1 MSDSY
6 SVAATLSAKD
16 QGFTSTLKAGIGA
29 LDSLTAKAEKSGSVF
44 KSMLGANVIGSG
56 ITKGL
61 SLVSTGVRSLA
72 SDLDES
78 SKAWQVFQ
86 GNMEQLQM
94 PTKDIQAAKK
104 DMQQFAV
111 QTIYS
116 ASDMASTYSQ
126 LAAVGIKNTGQLV
139 KGFGG
144 LAAASAEPT
153 QAMKTLSQQATQ
165 MAAKPM
171 VQWQDFKL
179 MLEQTPA
186 GVAAVAKTMGMS
198 TKDMV
203 KNVQDGKIATQDF
216 FDAVSKTGTNA
227 NFTKMATQFKTVG
240 QAIDG
245 LKEGLSN
252 KLQPIFD
259 KVSQKGIA
267 FVTNLSDAINKID
280 FEKIANKAMAFVGK
294 IGKGFSQIW
303 SGFKDSG
310 AIASLSTAF
319 SAIGAAINN
328 IKAALSGGTGE
339 GLKNLGTSLGGITSK
354 AAGIIEAV
362 ANAIAKMSPGQIN
375 QVVGALK
382 AAATAMLAFKAGSIA
397 FQKGLAVYNGAAKA
411 VTAIKSLTAA
421 LKGLSAVKGGKGA
434 SAVADI
440 PTAPATSKLSGW
452 AGIAKSMGVIIAIG
466 ASMKLVAS
474 AFKDMSSVRVSWG
487 QLGKN
492 LAQMGVF
499 LLAAGVSMGVIGG
512 AIQLFPPIAAALAIG
527 AGVFV
532 GLAGT
537 MALVGK
543 GLASFAKS
551 SATAIKAVN
560 GIKFDKNFATK
571 LVEILGAMSG
581 LSAVGG
587 FTGLLSGIAAPF
599 AVLGSISFSAIA
611 STITKVAKF
620 ATDLSSMEIPSGAS
634 IKPKLKQIQD
644 IATSLTSFKMGKVGN
659 IGAVFSTAFASLS
672 TGNIIGTFKKVSDF
686 VQQLDSMPSINAAVL
701 QSKFK
706 MLSDVKDALNKSAGG
721 SSTGGNNFDAAVSSW
736 FGKLDTGNVIGTF
749 KKVSDFVQ
757 QVNNMPSIDASDLQS
772 KFKML
777 SDVKNAL
784 NNAAQGSSTGGN
796 NIDASF
802 NSFFGKLDTSNIIS
816 SFQKITDFVKKL
828 SSMDAIDS
836 SGLDSKFTQ
845 IKNVLN
851 KIRDFASEKFDN
863 AFLDSL
869 KSFFGKLDTSNLVS
883 SFTKVAD
890 LTKKIATLPNLNDK
904 ALDAKFKSIKSV
916 FDKLKNFKIDAPSD
930 NLSTSMQA
938 VEKIVN
944 PLTQISKKFQSLN
957 GVVVNSTNIIATMSA
972 IKSIIDFLPKL
983 NFTTPKGF
991 DASIAN
997 IVKPIS
1003 SLTSVAKKLQEFSGL
1018 VVNSVNV
1025 ISTMNAIKSIIDGLS
1040 TTFIKPIPQGIETTL
1055 KSIDGPISSITSSAK
1070 KLQELSGIVVNSV
1083 NVIATINAINSIV
1096 SSLSTTF
1103 IAPLSGSI
1111 GANLKNMLE
1120 PISNLMT
1127 LAKKLQEMNGIV
1139 VSSVNVIATINAI
1152 KSIVNSFSSTFA
1164 APLPGNIG
1172 ANVKAII
1179 EPISSLMAVANKL
1192 QELSGVVV
1200 NSTAVI
1206 ATMNA
1211 IMSIVSDGA
1220 WITIQSVIAN
1230 WGGMQAALQTGIS
1243 AVNSIKSLVAAMNG
1257 IPAVSTDIQANVAN
1271 IQAGLDK
1278 LSGLN
1283 FSADIA
1289 GKAAQFAA
1297 AVNNLLAS
1305 LKSMGSNFAPAGNE
1319 WASQITQG
1327 FVAGISSSTGK
1338 ATSAVQSMISSV
1350 RNSAASSAGQFQSV
1364 GAMIGAGLAAGMYSA
1379 LGQVRAAADALVSEA
1394 NRAAQAK
1401 AKIHSPSRL
1410 FRDEVGW
1417 YIGAGVAV
1425 GITKSTA
1432 NVVGATKQLTNKTLN
1447 AATSMLP
1454 KLQTVSTKMMDAVTP
1469 DLSSL
1474 SNFAQ
1479 DSRANFE
1486 SKLNANYSYN
1496 QPIYVTAEVTSNLD
1510 GKKVGY
1516 GSAQYVK
1523 EKNDATETRQKR
1535 IGGNI

>member
-6 SVAATLSAKD
+6 SLAATLSAKD

-61 SLVSTGVRSLA
+61 SVVSTGVRSLV

-203 KNVQDGKIATQDF
+203 KNVQDGKISTQDF

-397 FQKGLAVYNGAAKA
+397 FQKGLAVYNGAVKA

-421 LKGLSAVKGGKGA
+421 LKGLSAVKGVKGA

-474 AFKDMSSVRVSWG
+474 AFKDMSTVRVSWG

-571 LVEILGAMSG
+571 LVEILGAMTG
-581 LSAVGG
+581 LAEIGG
-587 FTGLLSGIAAPF
+587 FTGVLGTIAAPF
-599 AVLGSISFSAIA
+599 AVLGSIGFSAIT

-620 ATDLSSMEIPSGAS
+620 ASDLNGMEIPSGKS
-634 IKPKLKQIQD
+634 IKPKLKQIQE

-686 VQQLDSMPSINAAVL
+686 VKQISEMPEINTSDLDTKFNA
-701 QSKFK
+701 
-706 MLSDVKDALNKSAGG
+706 LSTFRDSLNKAMKG
-721 SSTGGNNFDAAVSSW
+721 SSTGGNSV
-736 FGKLDTGNVIGTF
+736 
-749 KKVSDFVQ
+749 
-757 QVNNMPSIDASDLQS
+757 
-772 KFKML
+772 
-777 SDVKNAL
+777 
-784 NNAAQGSSTGGN
+784 
-796 NIDASF
+796 DASF
-802 NSFFGKLDTSNIIS
+802 NSFFQKLDTGNIIS
-816 SFQKITDFVKKL
+816 SFQKVTDFVKKL
-828 SSMDAIDS
+828 SSMDTIDAAD
-836 SGLDSKFTQ
+836 LDSKFTQ

-851 KIRDFASEKFDN
+851 EIRDFASEKFDN
-863 AFLDSL
+863 SLWDSL

-890 LTKKIATLPNLNDK
+890 LTKKISALPELGEK
-904 ALDAKFKSIKSV
+904 ALDGKFKSIKSV
-916 FDKLKNFKIDAPSD
+916 FDKLKNFKIEAPSD

-972 IKSIIDFLPKL
+972 IKSVIDFLPKL

-991 DASIAN
+991 DASITN

-1003 SLTSVAKKLQEFSGL
+1003 SLTSVAKKLQELSGL

-1025 ISTMNAIKSIIDGLS
+1025 IGTMNAIKSIIDGLS
-1040 TTFIKPIPQGIETTL
+1040 TTFVKPIPQGIETTL
-1055 KSIDGPISSITSSAK
+1055 KSINGPISSITSSAK

-1083 NVIATINAINSIV
+1083 NVIATINAI
-1096 SSLSTTF
+1096 
-1103 IAPLSGSI
+1103 
-1111 GANLKNMLE
+1111 
-1120 PISNLMT
+1120 
-1127 LAKKLQEMNGIV
+1127 
-1139 VSSVNVIATINAI
+1139 

-1172 ANVKAII
+1172 TNVKAII

-1230 WGGMQAALQTGIS
+1230 WGGMQAALQNGIS
-1243 AVNSIKSLVAAMNG
+1243 AVNSIKNLVAAMNG

-1319 WASQITQG
+1319 WALQITQG

-1364 GAMIGAGLAAGMYSA
+1364 GAMIGAGLATGMYSA

-1432 NVVGATKQLTNKTLN
+1432 NVVGATKQLTNKTLD

>member
-6 SVAATLSAKD
+6 SLAATLSAKD

-61 SLVSTGVRSLA
+61 SVVSTGVRSLV

-186 GVAAVAKTMGMS
+186 GLAAVAKTMGRDAKQLV
-198 TKDMV
+198 KD
-203 KNVQDGKIATQDF
+203 VQDGKIATQDF
-216 FDAVSKTGTNA
+216 FDAVAKTGTNE
-227 NFTKMATQFKTVG
+227 NFSKMARQFKTVG

-252 KLQPIFD
+252 KLQPIFNR
-259 KVSQKGIA
+259 VSQKGIA
-267 FVTNLSDAINKID
+267 LVTQLSDAIDKID

-382 AAATAMLAFKAGSIA
+382 AAATAMLAFKVGSIA

-421 LKGLSAVKGGKGA
+421 LKGLSAVKGVKGA

-474 AFKDMSSVRVSWG
+474 AFKDMSTVRVSWG

-571 LVEILGAMSG
+571 LVEILGAMTG
-581 LSAVGG
+581 LAEIGG
-587 FTGLLSGIAAPF
+587 FTGVLGTIAAPF
-599 AVLGSISFSAIA
+599 AVLGSIGFSAIT

-620 ATDLSSMEIPSGAS
+620 ASDLNGMEIPSGKS
-634 IKPKLKQIQD
+634 IKPKLKQIQE

-686 VQQLDSMPSINAAVL
+686 VKQISEMPEINTSDLDTKFNA
-701 QSKFK
+701 
-706 MLSDVKDALNKSAGG
+706 LSTFRDSLNKAMKG
-721 SSTGGNNFDAAVSSW
+721 SSTGGNSV
-736 FGKLDTGNVIGTF
+736 
-749 KKVSDFVQ
+749 
-757 QVNNMPSIDASDLQS
+757 
-772 KFKML
+772 
-777 SDVKNAL
+777 
-784 NNAAQGSSTGGN
+784 
-796 NIDASF
+796 DASF
-802 NSFFGKLDTSNIIS
+802 NSFFQKLDTGNIIS
-816 SFQKITDFVKKL
+816 SFQKVTDFVKKL
-828 SSMDAIDS
+828 SSMDTIDAAD
-836 SGLDSKFTQ
+836 LDSKFTQ

-851 KIRDFASEKFDN
+851 EIRDFASEKFDN
-863 AFLDSL
+863 SLWDSL

-890 LTKKIATLPNLNDK
+890 LTKKISALPELGEK
-904 ALDAKFKSIKSV
+904 ALDGKFKSIKSV
-916 FDKLKNFKIDAPSD
+916 FDKLKNFKIEAPSD

-972 IKSIIDFLPKL
+972 IKSVIDFLPKL

-991 DASIAN
+991 DASITN

-1003 SLTSVAKKLQEFSGL
+1003 SLTSVAKKLQELSGL

-1025 ISTMNAIKSIIDGLS
+1025 IGTMNAIKSIIDGLS
-1040 TTFIKPIPQGIETTL
+1040 TNFVKPIPQGIETTL
-1055 KSIDGPISSITSSAK
+1055 KSINGPISSITSSAK
-1070 KLQELSGIVVNSV
+1070 KLQELSGLVVNSV
-1083 NVIATINAINSIV
+1083 NVIATITAINDIIK
-1096 SSLSTTF
+1096 SLSTTF
-1103 IAPLSGSI
+1103 VAPLSGSI
-1111 GANLKNMLE
+1111 GTNLKNMIE
-1120 PISNLMT
+1120 PISNLMA
-1127 LAKKLQEMNGIV
+1127 LAKKLQEMNGV
-1139 VSSVNVIATINAI
+1139 VVNSINVIATITAI
-1152 KSIVNSFSSTFA
+1152 NDIVKSLSTTFA
-1164 APLPGNIG
+1164 TALAESIG
-1172 ANVKAII
+1172 ANVKSII
-1179 EPISSLMAVANKL
+1179 EPISSLMAVAKKL
-1192 QELSGVVV
+1192 QELSGLTV

-1206 ATMNA
+1206 ATMTA
-1211 IMSIVSDGA
+1211 INDIVSNSA
-1220 WITIQSVIAN
+1220 WITIKSMISN
-1230 WGGMQAALQTGIS
+1230 LSGMEDELQTGTN
-1243 AVNSIKSLVAAMNG
+1243 AVNSLKTLVNAMNSL
-1257 IPAVSTDIQANVAN
+1257 PAVSTEIQANVAN

-1297 AVNNLLAS
+1297 AVNTLIGS
-1305 LKSMGSNFAPAGNE
+1305 LKGMGGNFAPVGNE
-1319 WASQITQG
+1319 WASKITQG
-1327 FVAGISSSTGK
+1327 FTAGISASTGT
-1338 ATSAVQSMISSV
+1338 ATAAVQSMISAV
-1350 RNSAASSAGQFQSV
+1350 RNSAAASAGQFQSV

-1432 NVVGATKQLTNKTLN
+1432 NVVGATKQLTNKTLD

-1496 QPIYVTAEVTSNLD
+1496 QPIYVTAEVTSNMD

>member
-6 SVAATLSAKD
+6 SLAATLSAKD

-44 KSMLGANVIGSG
+44 KSVLGANVIGSG

-61 SLVSTGVRSLA
+61 SLVSTGVRSLV

-171 VQWQDFKL
+171 VQWMDFKL

-310 AIASLSTAF
+310 VIASLSTAF

-411 VTAIKSLTAA
+411 VATIKTLTSA
-421 LKGLSAVKGGKGA
+421 LKGLSAVRGGAGA

-440 PTAPATSKLSGW
+440 PAAPAVSKLSGW

-466 ASMKLVAS
+466 ASMKLVVS

-571 LVEILGAMSG
+571 LVEILGAMTG
-581 LSAVGG
+581 LAEIGG
-587 FTGLLSGIAAPF
+587 FTGVLGTIAAPF
-599 AVLGSISFSAIA
+599 AVLGSIGFSAIT

-620 ATDLSSMEIPSGAS
+620 ASDLNGMEIPTGAS

-644 IATSLTSFKMGKVGN
+644 IATSLTSFKMDKVGN
-659 IGAVFSTAFASLS
+659 IGAVFSSAFSSLT
-672 TGNIIGTFKKVSDF
+672 TGNIIGTFNKVSDF
-686 VQQLDSMPSINAAVL
+686 VQQLDSMPSIDASVL

-706 MLSDVKDALNKSAGG
+706 MLADVKDALNKAAVG

-736 FGKLDTGNVIGTF
+736 FGKMDTGNVIGTF

-777 SDVKNAL
+777 SDVKNTL

-796 NIDASF
+796 NFDASF
-802 NSFFGKLDTSNIIS
+802 SSFFGKLDTSNIIT
-816 SFQKITDFVKKL
+816 SFQKVTDFVKKL
-828 SSMDAIDS
+828 SSMDTIDS
-836 SGLDSKFTQ
+836 SALDSKFTQ
-845 IKNVLN
+845 IKSVLN

-863 AFLDSL
+863 SFLDSL

-890 LTKKIATLPNLNDK
+890 LTKKIATLPDLNDK
-904 ALDAKFKSIKSV
+904 ALDKKFKSIKSV
-916 FDKLKNFKIDAPSD
+916 FDKLKDFKIEAPSD

-972 IKSIIDFLPKL
+972 IKSVIDFLPKL
-983 NFTTPKGF
+983 NFNTPKGF
-991 DASIAN
+991 DTSIAN
-997 IVKPIS
+997 LVKPIS
-1003 SLTSVAKKLQEFSGL
+1003 SLTSVAKKLQELSGL

-1025 ISTMNAIKSIIDGLS
+1025 INTMNAIHSIVESLS
-1040 TTFIKPIPQGIETTL
+1040 TAFVTPIPQGIETTL
-1055 KSIDGPISSITSSAK
+1055 KSINGPISSITASAK
-1070 KLQELSGIVVNSV
+1070 KLQELSGVVVNSV
-1083 NVIATINAINSIV
+1083 NVIATITAINDIV
-1096 SSLSTTF
+1096 KSLSTTF
-1103 IAPLSGSI
+1103 AT
-1111 GANLKNMLE
+1111 A
-1120 PISNLMT
+1120 
-1127 LAKKLQEMNGIV
+1127 LAE
-1139 VSSVNVIATINAI
+1139 S
-1152 KSIVNSFSSTFA
+1152 
-1164 APLPGNIG
+1164 IG
-1172 ANVKAII
+1172 ANVKSII
-1179 EPISSLMAVANKL
+1179 EPISSLMAVAKKL
-1192 QELSGVVV
+1192 QELSGLTV

-1206 ATMNA
+1206 ATMTA
-1211 IMSIVSDGA
+1211 INDIVSNSA
-1220 WITIQSVIAN
+1220 WITIKSMISN
-1230 WGGMQAALQTGIS
+1230 LSGMEDELQTGTN
-1243 AVNSIKSLVAAMNG
+1243 AVNSLKTLVNAMNS
-1257 IPAVSTDIQANVAN
+1257 IPAVSTEIQANVAN

-1297 AVNNLLAS
+1297 AVNGLIGS
-1305 LKSMGSNFAPAGNE
+1305 LKGMGGNFAPVGNE
-1319 WASQITQG
+1319 WASKIAQG
-1327 FVAGISSSTGK
+1327 FTAGISASTGT
-1338 ATSAVQSMISSV
+1338 ATAAVQGMISAVRS
-1350 RNSAASSAGQFQSV
+1350 SAAASAGQFQAV
-1364 GAMIGAGLAAGMYSA
+1364 GAMIGAGLATGMYSA

-1432 NVVGATKQLTNKTLN
+1432 NVVGATKQLTDKTLN

-1496 QPIYVTAEVTSNLD
+1496 QPIYVTAEVTSNMD

>member
-1 MSDSY
+1 
-6 SVAATLSAKD
+6 
-16 QGFTSTLKAGIGA
+16 
-29 LDSLTAKAEKSGSVF
+29 
-44 KSMLGANVIGSG
+44 
-56 ITKGL
+56 
-61 SLVSTGVRSLA
+61 
-72 SDLDES
+72 
-78 SKAWQVFQ
+78 
-86 GNMEQLQM
+86 
-94 PTKDIQAAKK
+94 
-104 DMQQFAV
+104 
-111 QTIYS
+111 
-116 ASDMASTYSQ
+116 
-126 LAAVGIKNTGQLV
+126 
-139 KGFGG
+139 
-144 LAAASAEPT
+144 
-153 QAMKTLSQQATQ
+153 
-165 MAAKPM
+165 
-171 VQWQDFKL
+171 
-179 MLEQTPA
+179 
-186 GVAAVAKTMGMS
+186 
-198 TKDMV
+198 
-203 KNVQDGKIATQDF
+203 
-216 FDAVSKTGTNA
+216 
-227 NFTKMATQFKTVG
+227 MATQFKTVG

-421 LKGLSAVKGGKGA
+421 LKGLSAVKGVKGA

-474 AFKDMSSVRVSWG
+474 AFKDMSTVRVSWG

-571 LVEILGAMSG
+571 LVEILGAMTG
-581 LSAVGG
+581 LAEIGG
-587 FTGLLSGIAAPF
+587 FTGVLGTIAAPF
-599 AVLGSISFSAIA
+599 AVLGSIGFSAIT

-620 ATDLSSMEIPSGAS
+620 ASDLNGMEIPSGKS
-634 IKPKLKQIQD
+634 IKPKLKQIQE

-686 VQQLDSMPSINAAVL
+686 VKQISEMPEINTSDLDTKFNA
-701 QSKFK
+701 
-706 MLSDVKDALNKSAGG
+706 LSTFRDSLNKAMKG
-721 SSTGGNNFDAAVSSW
+721 SSTGGNSV
-736 FGKLDTGNVIGTF
+736 
-749 KKVSDFVQ
+749 
-757 QVNNMPSIDASDLQS
+757 
-772 KFKML
+772 
-777 SDVKNAL
+777 
-784 NNAAQGSSTGGN
+784 
-796 NIDASF
+796 DASF
-802 NSFFGKLDTSNIIS
+802 NSFFQKLDTGNIIS
-816 SFQKITDFVKKL
+816 SFQKVTDFVKKL
-828 SSMDAIDS
+828 SSMDTIDAAD
-836 SGLDSKFTQ
+836 LDSKFTQ

-851 KIRDFASEKFDN
+851 EIRDFASEKFDN
-863 AFLDSL
+863 SLWDSL

-890 LTKKIATLPNLNDK
+890 LTKKISALPELGEK
-904 ALDAKFKSIKSV
+904 ALDGKFKSIKSV
-916 FDKLKNFKIDAPSD
+916 FDKLKNFKIEAPSD

-972 IKSIIDFLPKL
+972 IKSVIDFLPKL

-1055 KSIDGPISSITSSAK
+1055 KSINGPISSITSSAK

-1103 IAPLSGSI
+1103 VAPLSGSI
-1111 GANLKNMLE
+1111 GANLKNMIE
-1120 PISNLMT
+1120 PISSLMA
-1127 LAKKLQEMNGIV
+1127 LAKKLQEMNGV
-1139 VSSVNVIATINAI
+1139 VVNSVNVIATINAI
-1152 KSIVNSFSSTFA
+1152 KSIVYSFSSTFA

-1230 WGGMQAALQTGIS
+1230 WGGMQAALQNGIS
-1243 AVNSIKSLVAAMNG
+1243 AVNSIKNLVAAMNG

-1319 WASQITQG
+1319 WALQITQG

-1364 GAMIGAGLAAGMYSA
+1364 GAMIGAGLATGMYSA

>member
-6 SVAATLSAKD
+6 SLAATLSAKD

-61 SLVSTGVRSLA
+61 SVVSTGVRSLV

-397 FQKGLAVYNGAAKA
+397 FQKGLVVYNGAAKA

-474 AFKDMSSVRVSWG
+474 AFKDMSTVRVSWG

-560 GIKFDKNFATK
+560 GIKFDKNFASK
-571 LVEILGAMSG
+571 LVEILGAMTG
-581 LSAVGG
+581 LAEIGG
-587 FTGLLSGIAAPF
+587 FTGVLGTIAAPF
-599 AVLGSISFSAIA
+599 AVLGSIGFSAIT

-620 ATDLSSMEIPSGAS
+620 ASDLNGMEIPSGKS

-659 IGAVFSTAFASLS
+659 IGAVFNTAFASLS

-828 SSMDAIDS
+828 SAMDAIDS

-863 AFLDSL
+863 SFLDSL

-916 FDKLKNFKIDAPSD
+916 FDKLKNFKIEAPSD

-972 IKSIIDFLPKL
+972 IKSVIDFLPKL

-991 DASIAN
+991 DTSIAD

-1003 SLTSVAKKLQEFSGL
+1003 SLTTVAKKLQELSGL

-1025 ISTMNAIKSIIDGLS
+1025 INTMNAIHSIIESLS
-1040 TTFIKPIPQGIETTL
+1040 TAFVTPIPQGIETTL
-1055 KSIDGPISSITSSAK
+1055 KSINGPISSITSSAK
-1070 KLQELSGIVVNSV
+1070 KLQELSGLVVNSV
-1083 NVIATINAINSIV
+1083 NVIATITAINDIIK
-1096 SSLSTTF
+1096 SLSTTF
-1103 IAPLSGSI
+1103 AT
-1111 GANLKNMLE
+1111 
-1120 PISNLMT
+1120 T
-1127 LAKKLQEMNGIV
+1127 LAE
-1139 VSSVNVIATINAI
+1139 S
-1152 KSIVNSFSSTFA
+1152 
-1164 APLPGNIG
+1164 IG
-1172 ANVKAII
+1172 ANVKSII
-1179 EPISSLMAVANKL
+1179 EPISSLMAVAKKL
-1192 QELSGVVV
+1192 QELSGLTV

-1206 ATMNA
+1206 ATMTA
-1211 IMSIVSDGA
+1211 INDIVSNSA
-1220 WITIQSVIAN
+1220 WITIKSMISN
-1230 WGGMQAALQTGIS
+1230 LSGMEDELQTGTN
-1243 AVNSIKSLVAAMNG
+1243 AVNSLKTLVNAMNS
-1257 IPAVSTDIQANVAN
+1257 IPAVSAEIQANVAN

-1297 AVNNLLAS
+1297 AVNTLIGS
-1305 LKSMGSNFAPAGNE
+1305 LKGMGGNFAPVGNE
-1319 WASQITQG
+1319 WASKIAQG
-1327 FVAGISSSTGK
+1327 FTAGISASTGT
-1338 ATSAVQSMISSV
+1338 ATAAVQSMISAV
-1350 RNSAASSAGQFQSV
+1350 RNSAAASAGQFQSV

>member
-6 SVAATLSAKD
+6 SVSATLSAKD
-16 QGFTSTLKAGIGA
+16 QGFTSTLKAGIGT
-29 LDSLTAKAEKSGSVF
+29 LDLLTAKAAKSGSVF
-44 KSMLGANVIGSG
+44 KSVLGANVIGSG

-61 SLVSTGVRSLA
+61 SLVSTGVRSLV

-86 GNMEQLQM
+86 GNMEQLKM

-294 IGKGFSQIW
+294 IGKGFAQIW

-310 AIASLSTAF
+310 AITSLSTAF

-611 STITKVAKF
+611 STITKIAKF
-620 ATDLSSMEIPSGAS
+620 ASDLSSMDIPSGAS

-721 SSTGGNNFDAAVSSW
+721 SSTGGNNFDA
-736 FGKLDTGNVIGTF
+736 
-749 KKVSDFVQ
+749 
-757 QVNNMPSIDASDLQS
+757 
-772 KFKML
+772 
-777 SDVKNAL
+777 
-784 NNAAQGSSTGGN
+784 
-796 NIDASF
+796 SF

-828 SSMDAIDS
+828 SAMDAIDS
-836 SGLDSKFTQ
+836 SDLDSKFTQ

-863 AFLDSL
+863 SFLDSL

-890 LTKKIATLPNLNDK
+890 LTKKIATLPDLNDK

-916 FDKLKNFKIDAPSD
+916 FDKLKNFKIEAPSD

-972 IKSIIDFLPKL
+972 IKSVIDFLPKL

-991 DASIAN
+991 DTSIAD

-1003 SLTSVAKKLQEFSGL
+1003 SLTSVAKKLQELSGL

-1025 ISTMNAIKSIIDGLS
+1025 INTMNAIHTIVESLS
-1040 TTFIKPIPQGIETTL
+1040 TSFATPIPQGIETTL
-1055 KSIDGPISSITSSAK
+1055 KSINGPISSIASSAK
-1070 KLQELSGIVVNSV
+1070 KLQELSGIVVN
-1083 NVIATINAINSIV
+1083 
-1096 SSLSTTF
+1096 
-1103 IAPLSGSI
+1103 
-1111 GANLKNMLE
+1111 
-1120 PISNLMT
+1120 
-1127 LAKKLQEMNGIV
+1127 
-1139 VSSVNVIATINAI
+1139 SVNVIATINAI

-1243 AVNSIKSLVAAMNG
+1243 AVNSIKNLVAAMNG

-1364 GAMIGAGLAAGMYSA
+1364 GAMIGAGLATGMYSA

-1496 QPIYVTAEVTSNLD
+1496 QPIYITAEVTSNLD

>member
-6 SVAATLSAKD
+6 SLAATLSAKD

-61 SLVSTGVRSLA
+61 SLVSTGVRSLV

-421 LKGLSAVKGGKGA
+421 LKGLSAVKGVKGA

-474 AFKDMSSVRVSWG
+474 AFKDMSTVRVSWG

-571 LVEILGAMSG
+571 LVEILGAMTG
-581 LSAVGG
+581 LAEIGG
-587 FTGLLSGIAAPF
+587 FTGVLGTIAAPF
-599 AVLGSISFSAIA
+599 AVLGNIGFSAIT

-620 ATDLSSMEIPSGAS
+620 ASDLNGMEIPTSKS
-634 IKPKLKQIQD
+634 IKPKLKQIQE

-686 VQQLDSMPSINAAVL
+686 VKQISEMPEINTSDLDTKFNA
-701 QSKFK
+701 
-706 MLSDVKDALNKSAGG
+706 LSTFRDSLNKAMKG
-721 SSTGGNNFDAAVSSW
+721 SSTGGNSV
-736 FGKLDTGNVIGTF
+736 
-749 KKVSDFVQ
+749 
-757 QVNNMPSIDASDLQS
+757 
-772 KFKML
+772 
-777 SDVKNAL
+777 
-784 NNAAQGSSTGGN
+784 
-796 NIDASF
+796 DASF
-802 NSFFGKLDTSNIIS
+802 NSFFQKLDTGNIIS
-816 SFQKITDFVKKL
+816 SFQKVTDFVKKL
-828 SSMDAIDS
+828 SSMDTIDAAD
-836 SGLDSKFTQ
+836 LDSKFTQ

-851 KIRDFASEKFDN
+851 EIRDFASEKFDN
-863 AFLDSL
+863 SLWDSL

-890 LTKKIATLPNLNDK
+890 LTKKISALPELGEK
-904 ALDAKFKSIKSV
+904 ALDGKFKSIKSV
-916 FDKLKNFKIDAPSD
+916 FDKLKNFKIEAPSD

-972 IKSIIDFLPKL
+972 IKSVIDFLPKL

-991 DASIAN
+991 DASITN

-1003 SLTSVAKKLQEFSGL
+1003 SLTSVAKKLQELSGL

-1025 ISTMNAIKSIIDGLS
+1025 IGTMNAIKSIIDGLS
-1040 TTFIKPIPQGIETTL
+1040 TTFVKPIPQGIETTL
-1055 KSIDGPISSITSSAK
+1055 KSINGPISSITSSAK

-1103 IAPLSGSI
+1103 VAPLSGSI
-1111 GANLKNMLE
+1111 GTNLKNMIE
-1120 PISNLMT
+1120 PISNLMA
-1127 LAKKLQEMNGIV
+1127 LAKKLQEMNGV
-1139 VSSVNVIATINAI
+1139 VVNSVNVIATINAI

-1172 ANVKAII
+1172 TNVKAII
-1179 EPISSLMAVANKL
+1179 EPISSLTSVANKL

-1220 WITIQSVIAN
+1220 WVTIQSVIAN
-1230 WGGMQAALQTGIS
+1230 WGGMQSALQTGIS
-1243 AVNSIKSLVAAMNG
+1243 AVNSIKNLVAAMNG
-1257 IPAVSTDIQANVAN
+1257 IPAVSTDIQGNVTN

-1297 AVNNLLAS
+1297 AVNNLLSS

-1432 NVVGATKQLTNKTLN
+1432 NVVGATKQLTNKTLD

>member
-1 MSDSY
+1 MGKTVS
-6 SVAATLSAKD
+6 ATLKLFDSFSGTLDKVNGTMSKTAAKM
-16 QGFTSTLKAGIGA
+16 TSFREQVEKPIG
-29 LDSLTAKAEKSGSVF
+29 GGGGMF
-44 KSMLGANVIGSG
+44 KSLLGAQLVGGAIS
-56 ITKGL
+56 KGL
-61 SLVSTGVRSLA
+61 GVAQNAIGGLMG
-72 SDLDES
+72 DLDES
-78 SKAWQVFQ
+78 SKAWQTFQ
-86 GNMEQLQM
+86 GNMEQLEM
-94 PTKDIQAAKK
+94 PTDKIADAKK
-104 DMQQFAV
+104 DMQDYAT

-126 LAAVGIKNTGQLV
+126 LAAVGIKSTGSLV

-144 LAAASAEPT
+144 LAAASTDPT

-165 MAAKPM
+165 MAAKPK

-186 GVAAVAKTMGMS
+186 GIAAVAKTMGKS
-198 TKDMV
+198 TSQLVKD
-203 KNVQDGKIATQDF
+203 VQDGTIKTQEF
-216 FDAVSKTGTNA
+216 FDAVSKTGTNKQ
-227 NFTKMATQFKTVG
+227 FSKMATEFKTVG

-245 LKEGLSN
+245 LKENLVNGLQKAYDSAS
-252 KLQPIFD
+252 K
-259 KVSQKGIA
+259 KGIA
-267 FVTNLSDAINKID
+267 FVSKLSDMVGKVDFTKIFD
-280 FEKIANKAMAFVGK
+280 KAMAFVGK

-474 AFKDMSSVRVSWG
+474 AFKDMSTVRVSWG

-620 ATDLSSMEIPSGAS
+620 ATDLSSMDIPSGAS

-672 TGNIIGTFKKVSDF
+672 
-686 VQQLDSMPSINAAVL
+686 
-701 QSKFK
+701 
-706 MLSDVKDALNKSAGG
+706 
-721 SSTGGNNFDAAVSSW
+721 
-736 FGKLDTGNVIGTF
+736 TGNVIGTF

-816 SFQKITDFVKKL
+816 SFQKITDFIKKL
-828 SSMDAIDS
+828 SAMDAIDS

-863 AFLDSL
+863 SFLDSL

-890 LTKKIATLPNLNDK
+890 LTKKIATLPNLNDE

-916 FDKLKNFKIDAPSD
+916 FDKLKNFKIEAPSD

-972 IKSIIDFLPKL
+972 IKSVIDFLPKL
-983 NFTTPKGF
+983 NLTTPKGF

-1083 NVIATINAINSIV
+1083 NVIATINAI
-1096 SSLSTTF
+1096 
-1103 IAPLSGSI
+1103 
-1111 GANLKNMLE
+1111 
-1120 PISNLMT
+1120 
-1127 LAKKLQEMNGIV
+1127 
-1139 VSSVNVIATINAI
+1139 

-1230 WGGMQAALQTGIS
+1230 WGGMQAALQNGTN
-1243 AVNSIKSLVAAMNG
+1243 AVNSLKTLVNAMNS
-1257 IPAVSTDIQANVAN
+1257 IPAVSTEIQANVAN

-1278 LSGLN
+1278 LSSLN
-1283 FSADIA
+1283 FSADIS

-1297 AVNNLLAS
+1297 AVNTLIGS
-1305 LKSMGSNFAPAGNE
+1305 LKGMGGNFAPVGNE
-1319 WASQITQG
+1319 WASKIAQG
-1327 FVAGISSSTGK
+1327 FTAGMSTFSVSLLSVVASLAILSALITSFTSTASSAFDSFASKVQASMTK
-1338 ATSAVQSMISSV
+1338 VVSAVQTGMAQAVAAVNSQSGALQSAGVNFVQGFINGITSQIGAAASAAASMAK
-1350 RNSAASSAGQFQSV
+1350 AASSA
-1364 GAMIGAGLAAGMYSA
+1364 
-1379 LGQVRAAADALVSEA
+1379 
-1394 NRAAQAK
+1394 AK
-1401 AKIHSPSRL
+1401 SNLDIHSPSRVM
-1410 FRDEVGW
+1410 RDQVGK
-1417 YIGAGVAV
+1417 YFTLGFAKGITDHTPAAQQASTDMSNAAVSSSGAGDLVSAASTGGTAETGGRSVSIQIGAGAFQIALPDGSQQSMQNLVAAFEQYFV
-1425 GITKSTA
+1425 ELENGS
-1432 NVVGATKQLTNKTLN
+1432 
-1447 AATSMLP
+1447 
-1454 KLQTVSTKMMDAVTP
+1454 LQYP
-1469 DLSSL
+1469 
-1474 SNFAQ
+1474 
-1479 DSRANFE
+1479 
-1486 SKLNANYSYN
+1486 
-1496 QPIYVTAEVTSNLD
+1496 
-1510 GKKVGY
+1510 
-1516 GSAQYVK
+1516 
-1523 EKNDATETRQKR
+1523 
-1535 IGGNI
+1535 

>member
-6 SVAATLSAKD
+6 SLAATLSAKD

-44 KSMLGANVIGSG
+44 KSVLGANVIGSG

-512 AIQLFPPIAAALAIG
+512 SIQLFPPIAAALAIG

-620 ATDLSSMEIPSGAS
+620 ATDLSSMDIPSGAS

-659 IGAVFSTAFASLS
+659 IGAVFSTVFASLS

-686 VQQLDSMPSINAAVL
+686 VQQLDSMPSINAA
-701 QSKFK
+701 
-706 MLSDVKDALNKSAGG
+706 
-721 SSTGGNNFDAAVSSW
+721 
-736 FGKLDTGNVIGTF
+736 
-749 KKVSDFVQ
+749 
-757 QVNNMPSIDASDLQS
+757 DLQS

-828 SSMDAIDS
+828 SAMDAIDS

-863 AFLDSL
+863 SFLDSL

-916 FDKLKNFKIDAPSD
+916 FDKLKNFKIEAPSD

-972 IKSIIDFLPKL
+972 IKSVIDFLPKL

-1103 IAPLSGSI
+1103 VAPLSGSI

-1139 VSSVNVIATINAI
+1139 VNSVNVIATINAI

-1243 AVNSIKSLVAAMNG
+1243 AVNSIKNLVAAMNG

-1297 AVNNLLAS
+1297 AVNNLLTS

-1364 GAMIGAGLAAGMYSA
+1364 GAMIGAGLATGMYSA

>member
-6 SVAATLSAKD
+6 SLAATLSAKD

-61 SLVSTGVRSLA
+61 SVVSTGVRSLV

-86 GNMEQLQM
+86 GNMEQLKM

-186 GVAAVAKTMGMS
+186 GLAAVAKTMGRDAKQLV
-198 TKDMV
+198 KD
-203 KNVQDGKIATQDF
+203 VQDGKIATQDF
-216 FDAVSKTGTNA
+216 FDAVAKTGTNE
-227 NFTKMATQFKTVG
+227 NFSKMARQFKTVG

-252 KLQPIFD
+252 KLQPIFNR
-259 KVSQKGIA
+259 VSQKGIA
-267 FVTNLSDAINKID
+267 LVTQLSDAIDKID

-421 LKGLSAVKGGKGA
+421 LKGLSAVKGVKGA

-452 AGIAKSMGVIIAIG
+452 VGIAKSMGVIIAIG

-474 AFKDMSSVRVSWG
+474 AFKDMSTVRVSWG

-543 GLASFAKS
+543 GLASFTKS

-571 LVEILGAMSG
+571 LVEILGAMTG
-581 LSAVGG
+581 LAEIGG
-587 FTGLLSGIAAPF
+587 FTGVLGTIAAPF
-599 AVLGSISFSAIA
+599 AVLGSIGFSAIT

-620 ATDLSSMEIPSGAS
+620 ATDLSSMDIPSGAS

-686 VQQLDSMPSINAAVL
+686 VKQISEMPEINTSDLDTKFNA
-701 QSKFK
+701 
-706 MLSDVKDALNKSAGG
+706 LSTFRDSLNKAMKG
-721 SSTGGNNFDAAVSSW
+721 SSTGGNSV
-736 FGKLDTGNVIGTF
+736 
-749 KKVSDFVQ
+749 
-757 QVNNMPSIDASDLQS
+757 
-772 KFKML
+772 
-777 SDVKNAL
+777 
-784 NNAAQGSSTGGN
+784 
-796 NIDASF
+796 DASF
-802 NSFFGKLDTSNIIS
+802 NSFFQKLDTGNIIS
-816 SFQKITDFVKKL
+816 SFQKVTDFVKKL
-828 SSMDAIDS
+828 SSMDTIDAAD
-836 SGLDSKFTQ
+836 LDSKFTQ

-863 AFLDSL
+863 SLWDSL

-890 LTKKIATLPNLNDK
+890 LTKKISALPELGEK
-904 ALDAKFKSIKSV
+904 ALDGKFKSIKSV
-916 FDKLKNFKIDAPSD
+916 FDKLKNFKIEAPSD

-972 IKSIIDFLPKL
+972 IKSVIDFLPKL

-991 DASIAN
+991 DASITN

-1003 SLTSVAKKLQEFSGL
+1003 SLTSVAKKLQELSGL

-1025 ISTMNAIKSIIDGLS
+1025 IGTMNAIKSIIDGLS
-1040 TTFIKPIPQGIETTL
+1040 TTFVKPIPQGIETTL
-1055 KSIDGPISSITSSAK
+1055 KSINGPISSITSSAK

-1103 IAPLSGSI
+1103 VAPLSGSI
-1111 GANLKNMLE
+1111 GTNLKNMIE
-1120 PISNLMT
+1120 PISNLMA
-1127 LAKKLQEMNGIV
+1127 LAKKLQEMNGV
-1139 VSSVNVIATINAI
+1139 VVNSVNVIATINAI
-1152 KSIVNSFSSTFA
+1152 KSIVDSFSSTFA

-1172 ANVKAII
+1172 TNVKAII

-1230 WGGMQAALQTGIS
+1230 WGGMQAALQNGIS
-1243 AVNSIKSLVAAMNG
+1243 AVNSIKNLVAAMNG

-1297 AVNNLLAS
+1297 AVNGLIGS
-1305 LKSMGSNFAPAGNE
+1305 LKGMGGNFAPVGNE
-1319 WASQITQG
+1319 WASKITQG
-1327 FVAGISSSTGK
+1327 FTAGISASTGT
-1338 ATSAVQSMISSV
+1338 ATAAVQSMISAV
-1350 RNSAASSAGQFQSV
+1350 RNSAAASAGQFQSV

>member
-6 SVAATLSAKD
+6 SLAATLSAKD

-61 SLVSTGVRSLA
+61 SVVSTGVRSLV

-421 LKGLSAVKGGKGA
+421 LKGLSAVKGVKGA

-474 AFKDMSSVRVSWG
+474 AFKDMSTVRVSWG

-560 GIKFDKNFATK
+560 GIKFDKNFASK
-571 LVEILGAMSG
+571 LVEILGAMTG
-581 LSAVGG
+581 LAEIGG
-587 FTGLLSGIAAPF
+587 FTGVLGTIAAPF
-599 AVLGSISFSAIA
+599 AVLGNIGFSAIT

-620 ATDLSSMEIPSGAS
+620 ASDLNGMEIPTSKS
-634 IKPKLKQIQD
+634 IKPKLKQIQE

-686 VQQLDSMPSINAAVL
+686 VKQISEMPEINTSDLDTKFNA
-701 QSKFK
+701 
-706 MLSDVKDALNKSAGG
+706 LSTFRDSLNKAMKG
-721 SSTGGNNFDAAVSSW
+721 SSTGGNSV
-736 FGKLDTGNVIGTF
+736 
-749 KKVSDFVQ
+749 
-757 QVNNMPSIDASDLQS
+757 
-772 KFKML
+772 
-777 SDVKNAL
+777 
-784 NNAAQGSSTGGN
+784 
-796 NIDASF
+796 DASF
-802 NSFFGKLDTSNIIS
+802 NSFFQKLDTGNIIS
-816 SFQKITDFVKKL
+816 SFQKVTDFVKKL
-828 SSMDAIDS
+828 SSMDTIDAAD
-836 SGLDSKFTQ
+836 LDSKFTQ

-851 KIRDFASEKFDN
+851 EIRDFASEKFDN
-863 AFLDSL
+863 SLWDSL

-890 LTKKIATLPNLNDK
+890 LTKKISALPELGEK
-904 ALDAKFKSIKSV
+904 ALDGKFKSIKSV
-916 FDKLKNFKIDAPSD
+916 FDKLKNFKIEAPSD

-972 IKSIIDFLPKL
+972 IKSVIDFLPKL

-991 DASIAN
+991 DASITN

-1003 SLTSVAKKLQEFSGL
+1003 SLTSVAKKLQELSGL

-1025 ISTMNAIKSIIDGLS
+1025 IGTMNTIKSIIDGLS
-1040 TTFIKPIPQGIETTL
+1040 TTFVKPIPQGIETTL
-1055 KSIDGPISSITSSAK
+1055 KSINGPISSITSSAK

-1103 IAPLSGSI
+1103 VAPLSGSI
-1111 GANLKNMLE
+1111 GTNLKNMIE
-1120 PISNLMT
+1120 PISNLMA
-1127 LAKKLQEMNGIV
+1127 LAKKLQEMNGV
-1139 VSSVNVIATINAI
+1139 VVNSVNVIATINAI

-1172 ANVKAII
+1172 TNVKAII

-1230 WGGMQAALQTGIS
+1230 WGGMQAALQNGIS
-1243 AVNSIKSLVAAMNG
+1243 AVNSIKNLVAAMNG

-1297 AVNNLLAS
+1297 AVNGLIGS
-1305 LKSMGSNFAPAGNE
+1305 LKGMGGNFAPVGNE
-1319 WASQITQG
+1319 WASKIAQG
-1327 FVAGISSSTGK
+1327 FTAGISASTGT
-1338 ATSAVQSMISSV
+1338 ATAAVQSMISAV
-1350 RNSAASSAGQFQSV
+1350 RNSAAASAGQFQSV

>member
-6 SVAATLSAKD
+6 SVSATLSAKD
-16 QGFTSTLKAGIGA
+16 QGFTSTLKAGIGT
-29 LDSLTAKAEKSGSVF
+29 LDLLTAKAAKSGSVF
-44 KSMLGANVIGSG
+44 KSVLGANVIGSG

-61 SLVSTGVRSLA
+61 SLVSTGVRSLV

-86 GNMEQLQM
+86 GNMEQLKM

-294 IGKGFSQIW
+294 IGKGFAQIW

-310 AIASLSTAF
+310 AITSLSTAF

-611 STITKVAKF
+611 STITKIAKF
-620 ATDLSSMEIPSGAS
+620 ASDLSSMDIPSGAS

-644 IATSLTSFKMGKVGN
+644 IATSLTSLKMGKVGN

-721 SSTGGNNFDAAVSSW
+721 SSTGGNNFDA
-736 FGKLDTGNVIGTF
+736 
-749 KKVSDFVQ
+749 
-757 QVNNMPSIDASDLQS
+757 
-772 KFKML
+772 
-777 SDVKNAL
+777 
-784 NNAAQGSSTGGN
+784 
-796 NIDASF
+796 SF

-828 SSMDAIDS
+828 SAMDAIDS
-836 SGLDSKFTQ
+836 SDLDSKFTQ

-863 AFLDSL
+863 SFLDSL

-890 LTKKIATLPNLNDK
+890 LTKKIATLPDLNDK

-916 FDKLKNFKIDAPSD
+916 FDKLKNFKIEAPSD

-972 IKSIIDFLPKL
+972 IKSVIDFLPKL

-991 DASIAN
+991 DTSIAD

-1003 SLTSVAKKLQEFSGL
+1003 SLTSVAKKLQELSGL

-1025 ISTMNAIKSIIDGLS
+1025 INTMNAIHTIVESLS
-1040 TTFIKPIPQGIETTL
+1040 TSFATPIPQGIETTL
-1055 KSIDGPISSITSSAK
+1055 KSINGPISSIASSAK
-1070 KLQELSGIVVNSV
+1070 KLQELSGIVVN
-1083 NVIATINAINSIV
+1083 
-1096 SSLSTTF
+1096 
-1103 IAPLSGSI
+1103 
-1111 GANLKNMLE
+1111 
-1120 PISNLMT
+1120 
-1127 LAKKLQEMNGIV
+1127 
-1139 VSSVNVIATINAI
+1139 SVNVIATINAI

-1243 AVNSIKSLVAAMNG
+1243 AVNSIKNLVAAMNG

-1364 GAMIGAGLAAGMYSA
+1364 GAMIGAGLATGMYSA

-1496 QPIYVTAEVTSNLD
+1496 QPIYITAEVTSNLD

>member
-6 SVAATLSAKD
+6 SLAATLSAKD

-61 SLVSTGVRSLA
+61 SVVSTGVRSLV

-186 GVAAVAKTMGMS
+186 GLAAVAKTMGRDAKQLV
-198 TKDMV
+198 KD
-203 KNVQDGKIATQDF
+203 VQDGKIATQDF
-216 FDAVSKTGTNA
+216 FDAVAKTGTNE
-227 NFTKMATQFKTVG
+227 NFSKMARQFKTVG

-421 LKGLSAVKGGKGA
+421 LKGLSAVKGGKKA

-474 AFKDMSSVRVSWG
+474 AFKDMSTVRVSWG

-571 LVEILGAMSG
+571 LVEILGAMTG
-581 LSAVGG
+581 LAEIGG
-587 FTGLLSGIAAPF
+587 FTGVLGTIAAPF
-599 AVLGSISFSAIA
+599 AVLGSIGFSAIT

-620 ATDLSSMEIPSGAS
+620 ASDLNGMEIPSGKS
-634 IKPKLKQIQD
+634 IKPKLKQIQE

-686 VQQLDSMPSINAAVL
+686 VKQISEMPEINTSDLDTKFNA
-701 QSKFK
+701 
-706 MLSDVKDALNKSAGG
+706 LSTFRDSLNKAMKG
-721 SSTGGNNFDAAVSSW
+721 SSTGGNSV
-736 FGKLDTGNVIGTF
+736 
-749 KKVSDFVQ
+749 
-757 QVNNMPSIDASDLQS
+757 
-772 KFKML
+772 
-777 SDVKNAL
+777 
-784 NNAAQGSSTGGN
+784 
-796 NIDASF
+796 DASF
-802 NSFFGKLDTSNIIS
+802 NSFFQKLDTGNIIS
-816 SFQKITDFVKKL
+816 SFQKVTDFVKKL
-828 SSMDAIDS
+828 SSMDTIDAAD
-836 SGLDSKFTQ
+836 LDSKFTQ

-851 KIRDFASEKFDN
+851 EIRDFASQKFDN
-863 AFLDSL
+863 SLWDSL

-890 LTKKIATLPNLNDK
+890 LTKKISALPELGEK
-904 ALDAKFKSIKSV
+904 ALDGKFKSIKSV
-916 FDKLKNFKIDAPSD
+916 FDKLKNFKIEAPSD

-972 IKSIIDFLPKL
+972 IKSVIHFLPKL

-991 DASIAN
+991 DTSIAD

-1003 SLTSVAKKLQEFSGL
+1003 SLTSVARKLQEFSGL

-1025 ISTMNAIKSIIDGLS
+1025 INTMNAIHSIIESLS
-1040 TTFIKPIPQGIETTL
+1040 TVFVTPIPQGIETTL
-1055 KSIDGPISSITSSAK
+1055 KSINGPISSITSSAK
-1070 KLQELSGIVVNSV
+1070 KLQELSGLVVNSV
-1083 NVIATINAINSIV
+1083 NVIATITAINDIIK
-1096 SSLSTTF
+1096 SLSTTF
-1103 IAPLSGSI
+1103 VAPLSGSI
-1111 GANLKNMLE
+1111 GTNLKNMIE
-1120 PISNLMT
+1120 PISNLMA
-1127 LAKKLQEMNGIV
+1127 LAKKLQEMNGV
-1139 VSSVNVIATINAI
+1139 VVNSINVIATITAI
-1152 KSIVNSFSSTFA
+1152 NDIVKSLSTTFA
-1164 APLPGNIG
+1164 TALAESIG
-1172 ANVKAII
+1172 ANVKSII
-1179 EPISSLMAVANKL
+1179 EPISSLMAVAKKL
-1192 QELSGVVV
+1192 QELSGLTV

-1206 ATMNA
+1206 ATMTA
-1211 IMSIVSDGA
+1211 INDIVSNSA
-1220 WITIQSVIAN
+1220 WITIKSMISN
-1230 WGGMQAALQTGIS
+1230 LSGMEDELQTGTN
-1243 AVNSIKSLVAAMNG
+1243 AVNSLKTLVNAMNSL
-1257 IPAVSTDIQANVAN
+1257 PAVSTEIQANVAN

-1297 AVNNLLAS
+1297 AVNTLIGS
-1305 LKSMGSNFAPAGNE
+1305 LKGMGGNFAPVGNE
-1319 WASQITQG
+1319 WASKIAQG
-1327 FVAGISSSTGK
+1327 FTAGISASTGT
-1338 ATSAVQSMISSV
+1338 ATAAVQSMISAV
-1350 RNSAASSAGQFQSV
+1350 RNSAAASAGQFQSV

-1417 YIGAGVAV
+1417 YIGAGIAV

-1432 NVVGATKQLTNKTLN
+1432 NVVGATKQLTNKTLD

-1454 KLQTVSTKMMDAVTP
+1454 KLQTVSTKMMNAVTP

>member
-6 SVAATLSAKD
+6 SVSATLSAKD

-44 KSMLGANVIGSG
+44 KSVLGANVIGSG

-61 SLVSTGVRSLA
+61 SVVSTGVRSLV

-186 GVAAVAKTMGMS
+186 GLAAVAKTMGRDAKQLV
-198 TKDMV
+198 KD
-203 KNVQDGKIATQDF
+203 VQDGKIATQDF
-216 FDAVSKTGTNA
+216 FDAVAKTGTNE
-227 NFTKMATQFKTVG
+227 NFSKMARQFKTVG

-421 LKGLSAVKGGKGA
+421 LKGLSAVKGGKKA

-474 AFKDMSSVRVSWG
+474 AFKDMSTVRVSWG

-499 LLAAGVSMGVIGG
+499 LVAAGVSMGVIGG

-571 LVEILGAMSG
+571 LVEILGAMTG
-581 LSAVGG
+581 LAEIGG
-587 FTGLLSGIAAPF
+587 FTGVLGTIAAPF
-599 AVLGSISFSAIA
+599 AVLGNIGFSAIT

-620 ATDLSSMEIPSGAS
+620 ASDLNGMEIPSGKS
-634 IKPKLKQIQD
+634 IKPKLKQIQE

-686 VQQLDSMPSINAAVL
+686 VKQISEMPEINTSDLDTKFNA
-701 QSKFK
+701 
-706 MLSDVKDALNKSAGG
+706 LSTFRDSLNKAMKG
-721 SSTGGNNFDAAVSSW
+721 SSTGGNSV
-736 FGKLDTGNVIGTF
+736 
-749 KKVSDFVQ
+749 
-757 QVNNMPSIDASDLQS
+757 
-772 KFKML
+772 
-777 SDVKNAL
+777 
-784 NNAAQGSSTGGN
+784 
-796 NIDASF
+796 DASF
-802 NSFFGKLDTSNIIS
+802 NSFFQKLDTGNIIS
-816 SFQKITDFVKKL
+816 SFQKVTDFVKKL
-828 SSMDAIDS
+828 SSMDTIDAAD
-836 SGLDSKFTQ
+836 LDSKFTQ

-863 AFLDSL
+863 SLWDSL

-890 LTKKIATLPNLNDK
+890 LTKKISALPELGEK
-904 ALDAKFKSIKSV
+904 ALDGKFKSIKSV
-916 FDKLKNFKIDAPSD
+916 FDKLKNFKIEAPSD

-972 IKSIIDFLPKL
+972 IKSVIDFLPKL

-991 DASIAN
+991 DASITN

-1003 SLTSVAKKLQEFSGL
+1003 SLTSVAKKLQELSGL

-1025 ISTMNAIKSIIDGLS
+1025 IGTMNAIKSIIDGLS

-1103 IAPLSGSI
+1103 VAPLSGSI
-1111 GANLKNMLE
+1111 GTNLKNMIE
-1120 PISNLMT
+1120 PISNLMA
-1127 LAKKLQEMNGIV
+1127 LAKKLQEMNGV
-1139 VSSVNVIATINAI
+1139 VVNSVNVIATINAI

-1200 NSTAVI
+1200 NSTAII

-1230 WGGMQAALQTGIS
+1230 WGGMQAALQNGIS
-1243 AVNSIKSLVAAMNG
+1243 AVNSIKNLVAAMNG

-1289 GKAAQFAA
+1289 GKAAQFTA

-1338 ATSAVQSMISSV
+1338 ATSAVQSMISAV
-1350 RNSAASSAGQFQSV
+1350 RNSAAASAGQFQSV

>member
-6 SVAATLSAKD
+6 SLAATLSAKD

-44 KSMLGANVIGSG
+44 KSVLGANVIGSG

-61 SLVSTGVRSLA
+61 SLVSTGVRSLV

-86 GNMEQLQM
+86 GNMEQLKM

-411 VTAIKSLTAA
+411 VTAIKSLTTA

-474 AFKDMSSVRVSWG
+474 AFKDMSTVRVSWG

-571 LVEILGAMSG
+571 LVEILGAMTG
-581 LSAVGG
+581 LAEIGG
-587 FTGLLSGIAAPF
+587 FTGVLGTIAAPF
-599 AVLGSISFSAIA
+599 AVLGNIGFSAIT

-620 ATDLSSMEIPSGAS
+620 ASDLNGMEIPSGKS
-634 IKPKLKQIQD
+634 IKPKLKQIQE

-686 VQQLDSMPSINAAVL
+686 VKQISEMPEINTSDLDTKFNA
-701 QSKFK
+701 
-706 MLSDVKDALNKSAGG
+706 LSTFRDSLNKAMKG
-721 SSTGGNNFDAAVSSW
+721 SSTGGNSV
-736 FGKLDTGNVIGTF
+736 
-749 KKVSDFVQ
+749 
-757 QVNNMPSIDASDLQS
+757 
-772 KFKML
+772 
-777 SDVKNAL
+777 
-784 NNAAQGSSTGGN
+784 
-796 NIDASF
+796 DASF
-802 NSFFGKLDTSNIIS
+802 NSFFQKLDTGNIIS
-816 SFQKITDFVKKL
+816 SFQKVTDFVKKL
-828 SSMDAIDS
+828 SSMDTIDAAD
-836 SGLDSKFTQ
+836 LDSKFTQ

-851 KIRDFASEKFDN
+851 EIRDFASEKFDN
-863 AFLDSL
+863 SLWDSL

-890 LTKKIATLPNLNDK
+890 LTKKISALPELGEK
-904 ALDAKFKSIKSV
+904 ALDGKFKSIKSV
-916 FDKLKNFKIDAPSD
+916 FDKLKNFKIEAPSD

-972 IKSIIDFLPKL
+972 IKSVIDFLPKL

-991 DASIAN
+991 DASITN

-1003 SLTSVAKKLQEFSGL
+1003 SLTSVAKKLQELSGL

-1025 ISTMNAIKSIIDGLS
+1025 IGTMNAIKSIIDGLS
-1040 TTFIKPIPQGIETTL
+1040 TTFVKPIPQGIETTL
-1055 KSIDGPISSITSSAK
+1055 KSINGPISSITSSAK

-1103 IAPLSGSI
+1103 VAPLSGSI
-1111 GANLKNMLE
+1111 GTNLKNMIE
-1120 PISNLMT
+1120 PISNLMA
-1127 LAKKLQEMNGIV
+1127 LAKKLQEMNGV
-1139 VSSVNVIATINAI
+1139 VVNSVNVIATINAI

-1172 ANVKAII
+1172 TNVKAII

-1230 WGGMQAALQTGIS
+1230 WGGMQAALQNGIS
-1243 AVNSIKSLVAAMNG
+1243 AVNSIKNLVAAMNG

-1297 AVNNLLAS
+1297 AVNTLIGS
-1305 LKSMGSNFAPAGNE
+1305 LKGMGGNFAPVGNE
-1319 WASQITQG
+1319 WASKITQG
-1327 FVAGISSSTGK
+1327 FTAGISASTGT
-1338 ATSAVQSMISSV
+1338 ATAAVQSMISAV
-1350 RNSAASSAGQFQSV
+1350 RNSAAASAGQFQSV

>member
-6 SVAATLSAKD
+6 SVSATLSAKD
-16 QGFTSTLKAGIGA
+16 QGFTSTLKAGIGT
-29 LDSLTAKAEKSGSVF
+29 LDLLTAKAAKSGSVF
-44 KSMLGANVIGSG
+44 KSVLGANVIGSG

-61 SLVSTGVRSLA
+61 SLVSTGVRSLV

-86 GNMEQLQM
+86 GNMEQLKM

-294 IGKGFSQIW
+294 IGKGFAQIW

-310 AIASLSTAF
+310 AITSLSTAF

-611 STITKVAKF
+611 STITKIAKF
-620 ATDLSSMEIPSGAS
+620 ASDLSSMDIPSGAS

-721 SSTGGNNFDAAVSSW
+721 SSTGGNNFDA
-736 FGKLDTGNVIGTF
+736 
-749 KKVSDFVQ
+749 
-757 QVNNMPSIDASDLQS
+757 
-772 KFKML
+772 
-777 SDVKNAL
+777 
-784 NNAAQGSSTGGN
+784 
-796 NIDASF
+796 SF

-828 SSMDAIDS
+828 SAMDAIDS
-836 SGLDSKFTQ
+836 SDLDSKFTQ

-863 AFLDSL
+863 SFLDSL

-890 LTKKIATLPNLNDK
+890 LTKKIATLPDLNDK

-916 FDKLKNFKIDAPSD
+916 FDKLKNFKIEAPSD

-972 IKSIIDFLPKL
+972 IKSVIDFLPKL

-991 DASIAN
+991 DTSIAD

-1003 SLTSVAKKLQEFSGL
+1003 SLTSVAKKLQELSGL

-1025 ISTMNAIKSIIDGLS
+1025 INTMNAIHTIVESLS
-1040 TTFIKPIPQGIETTL
+1040 TSFATPIPQGIETTL
-1055 KSIDGPISSITSSAK
+1055 KSINGPISSIASSAK
-1070 KLQELSGIVVNSV
+1070 KLQELSGIVVN
-1083 NVIATINAINSIV
+1083 
-1096 SSLSTTF
+1096 
-1103 IAPLSGSI
+1103 
-1111 GANLKNMLE
+1111 
-1120 PISNLMT
+1120 
-1127 LAKKLQEMNGIV
+1127 
-1139 VSSVNVIATINAI
+1139 SVNVIATINAI

-1243 AVNSIKSLVAAMNG
+1243 AVNSIKNLVAAMNG

-1364 GAMIGAGLAAGMYSA
+1364 GAMIGAGLATGMYSA

-1496 QPIYVTAEVTSNLD
+1496 QPIYITTEVTSNLD

>member
-6 SVAATLSAKD
+6 SLAATLSAKD

-61 SLVSTGVRSLA
+61 SVVSTGVRSLV

-421 LKGLSAVKGGKGA
+421 LKGLSAVKGVKGA

-474 AFKDMSSVRVSWG
+474 AFKDMSTVRVSWG

-571 LVEILGAMSG
+571 LVEILGAMTG
-581 LSAVGG
+581 LAEIGG
-587 FTGLLSGIAAPF
+587 FTGVLGTIAAPF
-599 AVLGSISFSAIA
+599 AVLGNIGFSAIT

-620 ATDLSSMEIPSGAS
+620 ASDLNGMEIPTSKS
-634 IKPKLKQIQD
+634 IKPKLKQIQE

-721 SSTGGNNFDAAVSSW
+721 SSTSGNNFDAAVSSW

-828 SSMDAIDS
+828 SAMDAIDS

-863 AFLDSL
+863 SFLDSL

-916 FDKLKNFKIDAPSD
+916 FDKLKNFKIEAPSD

-972 IKSIIDFLPKL
+972 IKSVIDFLPKL

-991 DASIAN
+991 DTSIAD

-1003 SLTSVAKKLQEFSGL
+1003 SLTTVAKKLQELSGL

-1025 ISTMNAIKSIIDGLS
+1025 INTMNAIHSIVESLS
-1040 TTFIKPIPQGIETTL
+1040 TAFVTPIPQGIETTL
-1055 KSIDGPISSITSSAK
+1055 KSINGPISSITASAK
-1070 KLQELSGIVVNSV
+1070 KLQELSGLVVNSV
-1083 NVIATINAINSIV
+1083 NVIATITAINDIV
-1096 SSLSTTF
+1096 KSLSTTF
-1103 IAPLSGSI
+1103 AT
-1111 GANLKNMLE
+1111 A
-1120 PISNLMT
+1120 
-1127 LAKKLQEMNGIV
+1127 LAE
-1139 VSSVNVIATINAI
+1139 S
-1152 KSIVNSFSSTFA
+1152 
-1164 APLPGNIG
+1164 IG
-1172 ANVKAII
+1172 ANVKSII
-1179 EPISSLMAVANKL
+1179 EPISSLMAVAKKL
-1192 QELSGVVV
+1192 QELSGLTV

-1206 ATMNA
+1206 ATMTA
-1211 IMSIVSDGA
+1211 INDIVSNSA
-1220 WITIQSVIAN
+1220 WITIKSMISN
-1230 WGGMQAALQTGIS
+1230 LSGMEDELQTGTN
-1243 AVNSIKSLVAAMNG
+1243 AVNSLKTLVNAMNSL
-1257 IPAVSTDIQANVAN
+1257 PAVSTEIQANVAN

-1297 AVNNLLAS
+1297 AVNTLIGS
-1305 LKSMGSNFAPAGNE
+1305 LKGMGGNFAPVGNE
-1319 WASQITQG
+1319 WASKIAQG
-1327 FVAGISSSTGK
+1327 FTAGISASTGT
-1338 ATSAVQSMISSV
+1338 ATAAVQSMISAV
-1350 RNSAASSAGQFQSV
+1350 RNSAAASAGQFQSV

>member
-6 SVAATLSAKD
+6 SLAATLSAKD
-16 QGFTSTLKAGIGA
+16 QGFTSTLKAGIGT
-29 LDSLTAKAEKSGSVF
+29 LDSLTAKAAKSGSVF

-61 SLVSTGVRSLA
+61 SVVSTGVRSLV

-186 GVAAVAKTMGMS
+186 GLAAVAKTMGRDAKQLV
-198 TKDMV
+198 KD
-203 KNVQDGKIATQDF
+203 VQDGKIATQDF
-216 FDAVSKTGTNA
+216 FDAVAKTGTNE
-227 NFTKMATQFKTVG
+227 NFSKMARQFKTVG

-252 KLQPIFD
+252 KLQPIFNR
-259 KVSQKGIA
+259 VSQKGIA
-267 FVTNLSDAINKID
+267 LVTQLSDAINKID

-319 SAIGAAINN
+319 SAIGSAINN

-421 LKGLSAVKGGKGA
+421 LKGLSAVKGVKGA

-440 PTAPATSKLSGW
+440 PTAPTTSKLSGW

-466 ASMKLVAS
+466 VSMKLVAS
-474 AFKDMSSVRVSWG
+474 AFKDMSTVRVSWG

-560 GIKFDKNFATK
+560 GIKFDKNFASK
-571 LVEILGAMSG
+571 LVEILGAMTG
-581 LSAVGG
+581 LAEIGG
-587 FTGLLSGIAAPF
+587 FTGVLGTIAAPF
-599 AVLGSISFSAIA
+599 AVLGNIGFSAIT

-620 ATDLSSMEIPSGAS
+620 ASDLNGMEIPTSKS
-634 IKPKLKQIQD
+634 IKPKLKQIQE

-686 VQQLDSMPSINAAVL
+686 VKQISEMPEINTSDLDTKFNA
-701 QSKFK
+701 
-706 MLSDVKDALNKSAGG
+706 LSTFRDSLNKAMKG
-721 SSTGGNNFDAAVSSW
+721 SSTGGNSV
-736 FGKLDTGNVIGTF
+736 
-749 KKVSDFVQ
+749 
-757 QVNNMPSIDASDLQS
+757 
-772 KFKML
+772 
-777 SDVKNAL
+777 
-784 NNAAQGSSTGGN
+784 
-796 NIDASF
+796 DASF
-802 NSFFGKLDTSNIIS
+802 NSFFQKLDTGNIIS
-816 SFQKITDFVKKL
+816 SFQKVTDFVKKL
-828 SSMDAIDS
+828 SSMDTIDAAD
-836 SGLDSKFTQ
+836 LDSKFTQ

-851 KIRDFASEKFDN
+851 EIRDFASEKFDN
-863 AFLDSL
+863 SLWDSL

-890 LTKKIATLPNLNDK
+890 LTKKISALPELGEK
-904 ALDAKFKSIKSV
+904 ALDGKFKSIKSV
-916 FDKLKNFKIDAPSD
+916 FDKLKNFKIEAPSD

-972 IKSIIDFLPKL
+972 IKSVIDFLPKL

-991 DASIAN
+991 DASITN

-1003 SLTSVAKKLQEFSGL
+1003 SLTSVAKKLQELSGL

-1025 ISTMNAIKSIIDGLS
+1025 IGTMNAIKSIIDGLS
-1040 TTFIKPIPQGIETTL
+1040 TTFVKPIPQGIETTL
-1055 KSIDGPISSITSSAK
+1055 KSINGPISSITSSAK

-1103 IAPLSGSI
+1103 VAPLSGSI
-1111 GANLKNMLE
+1111 GTNLKNMIE
-1120 PISNLMT
+1120 PISNLMA
-1127 LAKKLQEMNGIV
+1127 LAKKLQEMNGV
-1139 VSSVNVIATINAI
+1139 VVNSVNVIATINAI

-1172 ANVKAII
+1172 TNVKAII

-1200 NSTAVI
+1200 NSTAII

-1230 WGGMQAALQTGIS
+1230 WGGMQAALQNGIS
-1243 AVNSIKSLVAAMNG
+1243 AVNSIKNLVAAMNG

-1289 GKAAQFAA
+1289 GKAAQFTA

-1319 WASQITQG
+1319 WASQIAQG
-1327 FVAGISSSTGK
+1327 FTAGISASTGT
-1338 ATSAVQSMISSV
+1338 ATAAVQSMISAV
-1350 RNSAASSAGQFQSV
+1350 RNSAAASARQFQSV

-1432 NVVGATKQLTNKTLN
+1432 NVVGATKQLTNKTLD

>member
-6 SVAATLSAKD
+6 SVSATLSAKD

-29 LDSLTAKAEKSGSVF
+29 LDSLTAKAAKSGSVF
-44 KSMLGANVIGSG
+44 KSVLGANVIGSG

-61 SLVSTGVRSLA
+61 SVVSTGVRSLV

-86 GNMEQLQM
+86 GNMEQLKM

-382 AAATAMLAFKAGSIA
+382 AAATAMLAFKVGSIA

-474 AFKDMSSVRVSWG
+474 AFKDMSTVRVSWG

-571 LVEILGAMSG
+571 LVEILGAMTG
-581 LSAVGG
+581 LAEIGG
-587 FTGLLSGIAAPF
+587 FTGVLGTIAAPF
-599 AVLGSISFSAIA
+599 AVLGNIGFSAIT

-620 ATDLSSMEIPSGAS
+620 ASDLNGMEIPTSKS
-634 IKPKLKQIQD
+634 IKPKLKQIQE

-686 VQQLDSMPSINAAVL
+686 VKQISEMPEINTSDLDTKFNA
-701 QSKFK
+701 
-706 MLSDVKDALNKSAGG
+706 LSTFRDSLNKAMKG
-721 SSTGGNNFDAAVSSW
+721 SSTGGNSV
-736 FGKLDTGNVIGTF
+736 
-749 KKVSDFVQ
+749 
-757 QVNNMPSIDASDLQS
+757 
-772 KFKML
+772 
-777 SDVKNAL
+777 
-784 NNAAQGSSTGGN
+784 
-796 NIDASF
+796 DASF
-802 NSFFGKLDTSNIIS
+802 NSFFQKLDTGNIIS
-816 SFQKITDFVKKL
+816 SFQKVTDFVKKL
-828 SSMDAIDS
+828 SSMDTIDAAD
-836 SGLDSKFTQ
+836 LDSKFTQ

-851 KIRDFASEKFDN
+851 EIRDFASEKFDN
-863 AFLDSL
+863 SLWDSL

-890 LTKKIATLPNLNDK
+890 LTKKISALPELGEK
-904 ALDAKFKSIKSV
+904 ALDGKFKSIKSV
-916 FDKLKNFKIDAPSD
+916 FDKLKNFKIEAPSD

-972 IKSIIDFLPKL
+972 IKSVIDFLPKL

-991 DASIAN
+991 DASITN

-1003 SLTSVAKKLQEFSGL
+1003 SLTSVAKKLQELSGL

-1025 ISTMNAIKSIIDGLS
+1025 IGTMNAIKSIIDGLS
-1040 TTFIKPIPQGIETTL
+1040 TTFVKPIPQGIETTL
-1055 KSIDGPISSITSSAK
+1055 KSINGPISSITSSAK

-1103 IAPLSGSI
+1103 VAPLSGSI
-1111 GANLKNMLE
+1111 GTNLKNMIE
-1120 PISNLMT
+1120 PISNLMA
-1127 LAKKLQEMNGIV
+1127 LAKKLQEMNGV
-1139 VSSVNVIATINAI
+1139 VVNSVNVIATINAI

-1172 ANVKAII
+1172 TNVKAII

-1230 WGGMQAALQTGIS
+1230 WGGMQAALQNGIS
-1243 AVNSIKSLVAAMNG
+1243 AVNSIKNLVAAMNG

>member
-1 MSDSY
+1 
-6 SVAATLSAKD
+6 
-16 QGFTSTLKAGIGA
+16 
-29 LDSLTAKAEKSGSVF
+29 
-44 KSMLGANVIGSG
+44 
-56 ITKGL
+56 
-61 SLVSTGVRSLA
+61 
-72 SDLDES
+72 
-78 SKAWQVFQ
+78 
-86 GNMEQLQM
+86 
-94 PTKDIQAAKK
+94 
-104 DMQQFAV
+104 
-111 QTIYS
+111 
-116 ASDMASTYSQ
+116 
-126 LAAVGIKNTGQLV
+126 
-139 KGFGG
+139 
-144 LAAASAEPT
+144 
-153 QAMKTLSQQATQ
+153 
-165 MAAKPM
+165 
-171 VQWQDFKL
+171 
-179 MLEQTPA
+179 
-186 GVAAVAKTMGMS
+186 
-198 TKDMV
+198 
-203 KNVQDGKIATQDF
+203 
-216 FDAVSKTGTNA
+216 
-227 NFTKMATQFKTVG
+227 MATQFKTVG

-421 LKGLSAVKGGKGA
+421 LKGLSAVKGVKGA

-474 AFKDMSSVRVSWG
+474 AFKDMSTVRVSWG

-571 LVEILGAMSG
+571 LVEILGAMTG
-581 LSAVGG
+581 LAEIGG
-587 FTGLLSGIAAPF
+587 FTGVLGTIAAPF
-599 AVLGSISFSAIA
+599 AVLGSIGFSAIT

-620 ATDLSSMEIPSGAS
+620 ASDLNGMEIPSGKS
-634 IKPKLKQIQD
+634 IKPKLKQIQE

-686 VQQLDSMPSINAAVL
+686 VKQISEMPEINTSDLDTKFNA
-701 QSKFK
+701 
-706 MLSDVKDALNKSAGG
+706 LSTFRDSLNKAMKG
-721 SSTGGNNFDAAVSSW
+721 SSTGGNSV
-736 FGKLDTGNVIGTF
+736 
-749 KKVSDFVQ
+749 
-757 QVNNMPSIDASDLQS
+757 
-772 KFKML
+772 
-777 SDVKNAL
+777 
-784 NNAAQGSSTGGN
+784 
-796 NIDASF
+796 DASF
-802 NSFFGKLDTSNIIS
+802 NSFFQKLDTGNIIS
-816 SFQKITDFVKKL
+816 SFQKVTDFVKKL
-828 SSMDAIDS
+828 SSMDTIDAAD
-836 SGLDSKFTQ
+836 LDSKFTQ

-851 KIRDFASEKFDN
+851 EIRDFASEKFDN
-863 AFLDSL
+863 SLWDSL

-890 LTKKIATLPNLNDK
+890 LTKKISALPELGEK
-904 ALDAKFKSIKSV
+904 ALDGKFKSIKSV
-916 FDKLKNFKIDAPSD
+916 FDKLKNFKIEAPSD

-972 IKSIIDFLPKL
+972 IKSVIDFLPKL

-1055 KSIDGPISSITSSAK
+1055 KSINGPISSITSSAK

-1103 IAPLSGSI
+1103 VAPLSGSI
-1111 GANLKNMLE
+1111 GANLKNMIE
-1120 PISNLMT
+1120 PISSLMA
-1127 LAKKLQEMNGIV
+1127 LAKKLQEMNGV
-1139 VSSVNVIATINAI
+1139 VVNSVNVIATINAI
-1152 KSIVNSFSSTFA
+1152 KSIVDSFSSTFA

-1230 WGGMQAALQTGIS
+1230 WGGMQAALQNGIS
-1243 AVNSIKSLVAAMNG
+1243 AVNSIKNLVAAMNG

-1319 WASQITQG
+1319 WALQITQG

-1364 GAMIGAGLAAGMYSA
+1364 GAMIGAGLATGMYSA

>member
-6 SVAATLSAKD
+6 SLAATLSAKD

-44 KSMLGANVIGSG
+44 KSVLGANVIGSG

-61 SLVSTGVRSLA
+61 SVVSTGVRSLV

-186 GVAAVAKTMGMS
+186 GLAAVAKTMGRDAKQLV
-198 TKDMV
+198 KD
-203 KNVQDGKIATQDF
+203 VQDGKIATQDF
-216 FDAVSKTGTNA
+216 FDAVAKTGTNE
-227 NFTKMATQFKTVG
+227 NFSKMARQFKTVG

-252 KLQPIFD
+252 KLQPIFNR
-259 KVSQKGIA
+259 VSQKGIA
-267 FVTNLSDAINKID
+267 LVTQLSDAIDKID

-421 LKGLSAVKGGKGA
+421 LKGLSAVKGVKGA

-474 AFKDMSSVRVSWG
+474 AFKDMSTVRVSWG

-571 LVEILGAMSG
+571 LVEILGAMTG
-581 LSAVGG
+581 LAEIGG
-587 FTGLLSGIAAPF
+587 FTGVLGTIAAPF
-599 AVLGSISFSAIA
+599 AVLGNIGFSAIT

-620 ATDLSSMEIPSGAS
+620 ASDLNGMEIPTSKS
-634 IKPKLKQIQD
+634 IKPKLTQIQE

-686 VQQLDSMPSINAAVL
+686 VKQISEMPEINTSDLDTKFNA
-701 QSKFK
+701 
-706 MLSDVKDALNKSAGG
+706 LSTFRDSLNKAMKG
-721 SSTGGNNFDAAVSSW
+721 SSTGGNSV
-736 FGKLDTGNVIGTF
+736 
-749 KKVSDFVQ
+749 
-757 QVNNMPSIDASDLQS
+757 
-772 KFKML
+772 
-777 SDVKNAL
+777 
-784 NNAAQGSSTGGN
+784 
-796 NIDASF
+796 DASF
-802 NSFFGKLDTSNIIS
+802 NSFFQKLDTGNIIS
-816 SFQKITDFVKKL
+816 SFQKVTDFVKKL
-828 SSMDAIDS
+828 SSMDTIDAAD
-836 SGLDSKFTQ
+836 LDSKFTQ

-851 KIRDFASEKFDN
+851 EIRDFASEKFDN
-863 AFLDSL
+863 SLWDSL

-890 LTKKIATLPNLNDK
+890 LTKKISALPELGEK
-904 ALDAKFKSIKSV
+904 ALDGKFKSIKSV
-916 FDKLKNFKIDAPSD
+916 FDKLKNFKIEAPSD

-972 IKSIIDFLPKL
+972 IKSVIDFLPKL

-991 DASIAN
+991 DTSIAD

-1003 SLTSVAKKLQEFSGL
+1003 SLTSVAKKFQEFSGL

-1040 TTFIKPIPQGIETTL
+1040 TTFIKPIPQGIGTTL

-1103 IAPLSGSI
+1103 VAPLSGSI
-1111 GANLKNMLE
+1111 GTNLKNMIE
-1120 PISNLMT
+1120 PISNLMA
-1127 LAKKLQEMNGIV
+1127 LAKKLQEMNGV
-1139 VSSVNVIATINAI
+1139 VVNSVNVIATINAI

-1172 ANVKAII
+1172 TNVKAII

-1200 NSTAVI
+1200 NSTAII

-1230 WGGMQAALQTGIS
+1230 WGGMQAALQNGIS
-1243 AVNSIKSLVAAMNG
+1243 AVNSIKNLVAAMNG

-1289 GKAAQFAA
+1289 GKAAQFTA

-1364 GAMIGAGLAAGMYSA
+1364 GAMIGAGLATGMYSA

-1417 YIGAGVAV
+1417 YIGAGIAV

-1432 NVVGATKQLTNKTLN
+1432 NVVGATKQLTNKTLD

-1454 KLQTVSTKMMDAVTP
+1454 KLQTVSTKMMNAVTP

-1496 QPIYVTAEVTSNLD
+1496 QPIYVTAEVTSNMD

>member
-6 SVAATLSAKD
+6 SLAAILSAKD

-61 SLVSTGVRSLA
+61 SVVSTGVRSLV

-186 GVAAVAKTMGMS
+186 GLAAVAKTMGRDAKQLV
-198 TKDMV
+198 KD
-203 KNVQDGKIATQDF
+203 VQDGKVATQDF
-216 FDAVSKTGTNA
+216 FDAVSKTGTNE
-227 NFTKMATQFKTVG
+227 NFSKMARQFKTVG

-259 KVSQKGIA
+259 RVSKKGIA
-267 FVTNLSDAINKID
+267 LVTNLSDAIEKID

-474 AFKDMSSVRVSWG
+474 AFKDMSTVRVSWG

-571 LVEILGAMSG
+571 LVEILGAMTG
-581 LSAVGG
+581 LAEIGG
-587 FTGLLSGIAAPF
+587 FTGVLGTIAAPF
-599 AVLGSISFSAIA
+599 AVLGNIGFSAIT

-620 ATDLSSMEIPSGAS
+620 ASDLNGMEIPTSKS
-634 IKPKLKQIQD
+634 IKPKLKQIQE

-686 VQQLDSMPSINAAVL
+686 VKQISEMPEINTSDLDTKFNA
-701 QSKFK
+701 
-706 MLSDVKDALNKSAGG
+706 LSTFRDSLNKAMKG
-721 SSTGGNNFDAAVSSW
+721 SSTGGNSV
-736 FGKLDTGNVIGTF
+736 
-749 KKVSDFVQ
+749 
-757 QVNNMPSIDASDLQS
+757 
-772 KFKML
+772 
-777 SDVKNAL
+777 
-784 NNAAQGSSTGGN
+784 
-796 NIDASF
+796 DASF
-802 NSFFGKLDTSNIIS
+802 NSFFQKLDTGNIIS
-816 SFQKITDFVKKL
+816 SFQKVTDFVKKL
-828 SSMDAIDS
+828 SSMDTIDAAD
-836 SGLDSKFTQ
+836 LDSKFTQ

-851 KIRDFASEKFDN
+851 EIRDFASEKFDN
-863 AFLDSL
+863 SLWDSL

-890 LTKKIATLPNLNDK
+890 LTKKISALPELGEK
-904 ALDAKFKSIKSV
+904 ALDGKFKSIKSV
-916 FDKLKNFKIDAPSD
+916 FDKLKDFKIEAPSD

-972 IKSIIDFLPKL
+972 IKSVIDFLPKL

-1003 SLTSVAKKLQEFSGL
+1003 SLTSVAKKLQELSGL

-1025 ISTMNAIKSIIDGLS
+1025 INTMNAIHSIIESLS
-1040 TTFIKPIPQGIETTL
+1040 TAFVTPIPQGIETTL
-1055 KSIDGPISSITSSAK
+1055 KSINGPISSITASAK

-1103 IAPLSGSI
+1103 SAPLSGSI
-1111 GANLKNMLE
+1111 GTNLKNMVE
-1120 PISNLMT
+1120 PISSLMA
-1127 LAKKLQEMNGIV
+1127 LAKKLQEMNGV
-1139 VSSVNVIATINAI
+1139 VVNSVNVIATINAI
-1152 KSIVNSFSSTFA
+1152 KSIVNSFSSTFS

-1230 WGGMQAALQTGIS
+1230 WGGMQSALQTGIS
-1243 AVNSIKSLVAAMNG
+1243 AVNSIKNLVAAMNG
-1257 IPAVSTDIQANVAN
+1257 IPAVSTDIQGNVAN

-1278 LSGLN
+1278 LSDLN

-1297 AVNNLLAS
+1297 AVNNLLSS

>member
-6 SVAATLSAKD
+6 SLAATLSAKD

-61 SLVSTGVRSLA
+61 SVVSTGVRSLV

-474 AFKDMSSVRVSWG
+474 AFKDMSTVRVSWG

-571 LVEILGAMSG
+571 LVEILGAMTG
-581 LSAVGG
+581 LAEIGG
-587 FTGLLSGIAAPF
+587 FTGVLGTIAAPF
-599 AVLGSISFSAIA
+599 AVLGNIGFSAIT

-620 ATDLSSMEIPSGAS
+620 ASDLNGMEIPTSKS
-634 IKPKLKQIQD
+634 IKPKLKQIQE

-686 VQQLDSMPSINAAVL
+686 VKQISEMPEINTSDLDTKFNA
-701 QSKFK
+701 
-706 MLSDVKDALNKSAGG
+706 LSTFRDSLNKAMKG
-721 SSTGGNNFDAAVSSW
+721 SSTGGNSV
-736 FGKLDTGNVIGTF
+736 
-749 KKVSDFVQ
+749 
-757 QVNNMPSIDASDLQS
+757 
-772 KFKML
+772 
-777 SDVKNAL
+777 
-784 NNAAQGSSTGGN
+784 
-796 NIDASF
+796 DASF
-802 NSFFGKLDTSNIIS
+802 NSFFQKLDTGNIIS
-816 SFQKITDFVKKL
+816 SFQKVTDFVKKL
-828 SSMDAIDS
+828 SSMDTIDAAD
-836 SGLDSKFTQ
+836 LDSKFTQ

-851 KIRDFASEKFDN
+851 EIRDFASEKFDN
-863 AFLDSL
+863 SLWDSL

-890 LTKKIATLPNLNDK
+890 LTKKISALPELGEK
-904 ALDAKFKSIKSV
+904 ALDGKFKSIKSV
-916 FDKLKNFKIDAPSD
+916 FDKLKNFKIEVPSD

-972 IKSIIDFLPKL
+972 IKSVIDFLPKL

-991 DASIAN
+991 DASITN

-1003 SLTSVAKKLQEFSGL
+1003 SLTSVAKKLQELSGL

-1025 ISTMNAIKSIIDGLS
+1025 IGTMNAIKSIIDGLS
-1040 TTFIKPIPQGIETTL
+1040 TTFVKPIPQGIETTL
-1055 KSIDGPISSITSSAK
+1055 KSINGPISSITSSAK

-1103 IAPLSGSI
+1103 VAPLSGSI
-1111 GANLKNMLE
+1111 GTNLKNMIE
-1120 PISNLMT
+1120 PISNLMA
-1127 LAKKLQEMNGIV
+1127 LAKKLQEMNGV
-1139 VSSVNVIATINAI
+1139 VVNSINVIATITAI
-1152 KSIVNSFSSTFA
+1152 NDIVKSLSTTFA
-1164 APLPGNIG
+1164 TALAESIG
-1172 ANVKAII
+1172 ANVKSII
-1179 EPISSLMAVANKL
+1179 EPISSLMAVAKKL
-1192 QELSGVVV
+1192 QELSGLTV

-1206 ATMNA
+1206 ATMTA
-1211 IMSIVSDGA
+1211 INDIVSNSA
-1220 WITIQSVIAN
+1220 WITIKSMISN
-1230 WGGMQAALQTGIS
+1230 LSGMEDELQTGTN
-1243 AVNSIKSLVAAMNG
+1243 AVNSLKTLVNAMNSL
-1257 IPAVSTDIQANVAN
+1257 PAVSTEIQANVAN

-1297 AVNNLLAS
+1297 AVNGLIGS
-1305 LKSMGSNFAPAGNE
+1305 LKGMGGNFAPVGNE
-1319 WASQITQG
+1319 WASKITQG
-1327 FVAGISSSTGK
+1327 FTAGISASTGT
-1338 ATSAVQSMISSV
+1338 ATAAVQSMISAV
-1350 RNSAASSAGQFQSV
+1350 RNSAAASAGQFQSV

-1432 NVVGATKQLTNKTLN
+1432 NVVGATKQLTNKTLD

-1496 QPIYVTAEVTSNLD
+1496 QPIYVTAEVTSNMD

>member
-6 SVAATLSAKD
+6 SVSATLSAKD

-29 LDSLTAKAEKSGSVF
+29 LDSLTAKAAKSGSVF
-44 KSMLGANVIGSG
+44 KSVLGANVIGSG

-61 SLVSTGVRSLA
+61 SVVSTGVRSLV

-86 GNMEQLQM
+86 GNMEQLKM

-397 FQKGLAVYNGAAKA
+397 FQKGLVVYNGAAKA

-474 AFKDMSSVRVSWG
+474 AFKDMSTVRVSWG

-560 GIKFDKNFATK
+560 GIKFDKNFASK
-571 LVEILGAMSG
+571 LVEILGAMTG
-581 LSAVGG
+581 LAEIGG
-587 FTGLLSGIAAPF
+587 FTGVLGTIAAPF
-599 AVLGSISFSAIA
+599 AVLGSIGFSAIT

-620 ATDLSSMEIPSGAS
+620 ASDLNGMEIPTSKS
-634 IKPKLKQIQD
+634 IKPKLKQIQE

-686 VQQLDSMPSINAAVL
+686 VKQISEMPEINTSDLDTKFNA
-701 QSKFK
+701 
-706 MLSDVKDALNKSAGG
+706 LSTFRDSLNKAMKG
-721 SSTGGNNFDAAVSSW
+721 SSTGGNSV
-736 FGKLDTGNVIGTF
+736 
-749 KKVSDFVQ
+749 
-757 QVNNMPSIDASDLQS
+757 
-772 KFKML
+772 
-777 SDVKNAL
+777 
-784 NNAAQGSSTGGN
+784 
-796 NIDASF
+796 DASF
-802 NSFFGKLDTSNIIS
+802 NSFFQKLDTGNIIS
-816 SFQKITDFVKKL
+816 SFQKVTDFVKKL
-828 SSMDAIDS
+828 SSMDTIDAAD
-836 SGLDSKFTQ
+836 LDSKFTQ

-851 KIRDFASEKFDN
+851 EIRDFASEKFDN
-863 AFLDSL
+863 SLWDSL

-890 LTKKIATLPNLNDK
+890 LTKKISALPELGEK
-904 ALDAKFKSIKSV
+904 ALDGKFKSIKSV
-916 FDKLKNFKIDAPSD
+916 FDKLKNFKIEAPSD

-972 IKSIIDFLPKL
+972 IKSVIDFLPKL

-991 DASIAN
+991 DASITN

-1003 SLTSVAKKLQEFSGL
+1003 SLTSVAKKLQELSGL

-1025 ISTMNAIKSIIDGLS
+1025 IGTMNAIKSIIDGLS
-1040 TTFIKPIPQGIETTL
+1040 TTFVKPIPQGIETTL
-1055 KSIDGPISSITSSAK
+1055 KSINGPISSITSSAK

-1103 IAPLSGSI
+1103 VAPLSGSI
-1111 GANLKNMLE
+1111 GTNLKNMIE
-1120 PISNLMT
+1120 PISNLMA
-1127 LAKKLQEMNGIV
+1127 LAKKLQEMNGV
-1139 VSSVNVIATINAI
+1139 VVNSVNVIATINAI

-1172 ANVKAII
+1172 TNVKAII

-1192 QELSGVVV
+1192 QELSGLVV
-1200 NSTAVI
+1200 NSTAII

-1230 WGGMQAALQTGIS
+1230 WGGMQAALQNGIS
-1243 AVNSIKSLVAAMNG
+1243 AVNSIKNLVAAMNG

-1289 GKAAQFAA
+1289 GKAAQFTA

-1338 ATSAVQSMISSV
+1338 AISAVQSMISSV

-1364 GAMIGAGLAAGMYSA
+1364 GAMIGAGLATGMYSA

-1432 NVVGATKQLTNKTLN
+1432 NVVGATKQLTDKTLD

>member
-6 SVAATLSAKD
+6 SLAATLSAKD

-44 KSMLGANVIGSG
+44 KSVLGANVIGSG

-61 SLVSTGVRSLA
+61 SVVSTGVRSLV

-421 LKGLSAVKGGKGA
+421 LKGLSAVKGVKGA

-474 AFKDMSSVRVSWG
+474 AFKDMSTVRVSWG

-560 GIKFDKNFATK
+560 GIKFDKNFASK
-571 LVEILGAMSG
+571 LVEILGAMTG
-581 LSAVGG
+581 LAEIGG
-587 FTGLLSGIAAPF
+587 FTGVLGTIAAPF
-599 AVLGSISFSAIA
+599 AVLGNIGFSAIT

-620 ATDLSSMEIPSGAS
+620 ASDLNGMEIPTSKS
-634 IKPKLKQIQD
+634 IKPKLKQIQE

-686 VQQLDSMPSINAAVL
+686 VKQISEMPEINTSDLDTKFNA
-701 QSKFK
+701 
-706 MLSDVKDALNKSAGG
+706 LSTFRDSLNKAMKG
-721 SSTGGNNFDAAVSSW
+721 SSTGGNSV
-736 FGKLDTGNVIGTF
+736 
-749 KKVSDFVQ
+749 
-757 QVNNMPSIDASDLQS
+757 
-772 KFKML
+772 
-777 SDVKNAL
+777 
-784 NNAAQGSSTGGN
+784 
-796 NIDASF
+796 DASF
-802 NSFFGKLDTSNIIS
+802 NSFFQKLDTGNIIS
-816 SFQKITDFVKKL
+816 SFQKVTDFVKKL
-828 SSMDAIDS
+828 SSMDTIDAAD
-836 SGLDSKFTQ
+836 LDSKFTQ

-851 KIRDFASEKFDN
+851 EIRDFASEKFDN
-863 AFLDSL
+863 SLWDSL

-890 LTKKIATLPNLNDK
+890 LTKKISALPELGEK
-904 ALDAKFKSIKSV
+904 ALDGKFKSIKSV
-916 FDKLKNFKIDAPSD
+916 FDKLKNFKIEAPSD

-972 IKSIIDFLPKL
+972 IKSVIDFLPKL

-991 DASIAN
+991 DASITN

-1003 SLTSVAKKLQEFSGL
+1003 SLTSVAKKLQELSGL

-1025 ISTMNAIKSIIDGLS
+1025 IGTMNAIKSIIDGLS
-1040 TTFIKPIPQGIETTL
+1040 TTFVKPIPQGIETTL
-1055 KSIDGPISSITSSAK
+1055 KSINGPISSITSSAK

-1103 IAPLSGSI
+1103 VAPLSGSI
-1111 GANLKNMLE
+1111 GTNLKNMIE
-1120 PISNLMT
+1120 PISNLMA
-1127 LAKKLQEMNGIV
+1127 LAKKLQEMNGV
-1139 VSSVNVIATINAI
+1139 VVNSVNVIATINAI

-1172 ANVKAII
+1172 TNVKAII

-1230 WGGMQAALQTGIS
+1230 WGGMQAALQNGIS
-1243 AVNSIKSLVAAMNG
+1243 AVNSIKNLVAAMNG

-1297 AVNNLLAS
+1297 AVNTLIGS
-1305 LKSMGSNFAPAGNE
+1305 LKGMGGNFAPVGNE
-1319 WASQITQG
+1319 WASKITQG
-1327 FVAGISSSTGK
+1327 FTAGISASTGT
-1338 ATSAVQSMISSV
+1338 ATAAVQSMISAV
-1350 RNSAASSAGQFQSV
+1350 RNSAAASAGQFQSV

>member
-6 SVAATLSAKD
+6 SLAATLSAKD

-61 SLVSTGVRSLA
+61 SVVSTGVRSLV

-421 LKGLSAVKGGKGA
+421 LKGLSAVKGVKGA

-474 AFKDMSSVRVSWG
+474 AFKDMSTVRVSWG

-571 LVEILGAMSG
+571 LVEILGAMTG
-581 LSAVGG
+581 LAEIGG
-587 FTGLLSGIAAPF
+587 FTGVLGTIAAPF
-599 AVLGSISFSAIA
+599 AVLGSIGFSAIT

-620 ATDLSSMEIPSGAS
+620 ATDLSSMEIPSGKS
-634 IKPKLKQIQD
+634 IKPKLKQIQE

-659 IGAVFSTAFASLS
+659 IGAVFNTAFASLS

-721 SSTGGNNFDAAVSSW
+721 SSTGGNN
-736 FGKLDTGNVIGTF
+736 
-749 KKVSDFVQ
+749 
-757 QVNNMPSIDASDLQS
+757 
-772 KFKML
+772 
-777 SDVKNAL
+777 
-784 NNAAQGSSTGGN
+784 
-796 NIDASF
+796 IDASF

-828 SSMDAIDS
+828 SAMDAIDS

-863 AFLDSL
+863 SFLDSL

-916 FDKLKNFKIDAPSD
+916 FDKLKNFKIEAPSD

-972 IKSIIDFLPKL
+972 IKSVIDFLPKL

-991 DASIAN
+991 DTSIAD

-1003 SLTSVAKKLQEFSGL
+1003 SLTTVAKKLQELSGL

-1025 ISTMNAIKSIIDGLS
+1025 INTMNAIHSIIESLS
-1040 TTFIKPIPQGIETTL
+1040 TAFVTPIPQGIETTL
-1055 KSIDGPISSITSSAK
+1055 KSINGPISSITSSAK
-1070 KLQELSGIVVNSV
+1070 KLQ
-1083 NVIATINAINSIV
+1083 
-1096 SSLSTTF
+1096 
-1103 IAPLSGSI
+1103 
-1111 GANLKNMLE
+1111 
-1120 PISNLMT
+1120 
-1127 LAKKLQEMNGIV
+1127 
-1139 VSSVNVIATINAI
+1139 
-1152 KSIVNSFSSTFA
+1152 
-1164 APLPGNIG
+1164 
-1172 ANVKAII
+1172 
-1179 EPISSLMAVANKL
+1179 
-1192 QELSGVVV
+1192 
-1200 NSTAVI
+1200 
-1206 ATMNA
+1206 
-1211 IMSIVSDGA
+1211 
-1220 WITIQSVIAN
+1220 
-1230 WGGMQAALQTGIS
+1230 
-1243 AVNSIKSLVAAMNG
+1243 
-1257 IPAVSTDIQANVAN
+1257 
-1271 IQAGLDK
+1271 
-1278 LSGLN
+1278 
-1283 FSADIA
+1283 
-1289 GKAAQFAA
+1289 
-1297 AVNNLLAS
+1297 
-1305 LKSMGSNFAPAGNE
+1305 
-1319 WASQITQG
+1319 
-1327 FVAGISSSTGK
+1327 
-1338 ATSAVQSMISSV
+1338 
-1350 RNSAASSAGQFQSV
+1350 
-1364 GAMIGAGLAAGMYSA
+1364 
-1379 LGQVRAAADALVSEA
+1379 
-1394 NRAAQAK
+1394 
-1401 AKIHSPSRL
+1401 
-1410 FRDEVGW
+1410 
-1417 YIGAGVAV
+1417 
-1425 GITKSTA
+1425 
-1432 NVVGATKQLTNKTLN
+1432 
-1447 AATSMLP
+1447 
-1454 KLQTVSTKMMDAVTP
+1454 
-1469 DLSSL
+1469 
-1474 SNFAQ
+1474 
-1479 DSRANFE
+1479 
-1486 SKLNANYSYN
+1486 
-1496 QPIYVTAEVTSNLD
+1496 
-1510 GKKVGY
+1510 
-1516 GSAQYVK
+1516 
-1523 EKNDATETRQKR
+1523 
-1535 IGGNI
+1535 

>member
-6 SVAATLSAKD
+6 SLAATLSAKD

-61 SLVSTGVRSLA
+61 SVVSTGVRSLV

-421 LKGLSAVKGGKGA
+421 LKGLSAVKGGKKA

-474 AFKDMSSVRVSWG
+474 AFKDMSTVRVSWG

-571 LVEILGAMSG
+571 LVEILGAMTG
-581 LSAVGG
+581 LAEIGG
-587 FTGLLSGIAAPF
+587 FTGVLGTIAAPF
-599 AVLGSISFSAIA
+599 AVLGSIGFSAIT

-620 ATDLSSMEIPSGAS
+620 ASDLNGMEIPSGKS
-634 IKPKLKQIQD
+634 IKPKLKQIQE

-686 VQQLDSMPSINAAVL
+686 VKQISEMPEINTSDLDTKFNA
-701 QSKFK
+701 
-706 MLSDVKDALNKSAGG
+706 LSTFRDSLNKAMKG
-721 SSTGGNNFDAAVSSW
+721 SSTGGNSV
-736 FGKLDTGNVIGTF
+736 
-749 KKVSDFVQ
+749 
-757 QVNNMPSIDASDLQS
+757 
-772 KFKML
+772 
-777 SDVKNAL
+777 
-784 NNAAQGSSTGGN
+784 
-796 NIDASF
+796 DASF
-802 NSFFGKLDTSNIIS
+802 NSFFQKLDTGNIIS
-816 SFQKITDFVKKL
+816 SFQKVTDFVKKL
-828 SSMDAIDS
+828 SSMDTIDAAD
-836 SGLDSKFTQ
+836 LDSKFTQ

-863 AFLDSL
+863 SLWDSL

-890 LTKKIATLPNLNDK
+890 LTKKISALPELGEK
-904 ALDAKFKSIKSV
+904 ALDGKFKSIKSV
-916 FDKLKNFKIDAPSD
+916 FDKLKNFKIEAPSD

-972 IKSIIDFLPKL
+972 IKSVIDFLPKL

-991 DASIAN
+991 DASITN

-1003 SLTSVAKKLQEFSGL
+1003 SLTSVAKKLQELSGL

-1025 ISTMNAIKSIIDGLS
+1025 IGTMNAIKSIIDGLS
-1040 TTFIKPIPQGIETTL
+1040 TTFVKPIPQGIETTL
-1055 KSIDGPISSITSSAK
+1055 KSINGPISSITSSAK

-1103 IAPLSGSI
+1103 VAPLSGSI
-1111 GANLKNMLE
+1111 GTNLKNMIE
-1120 PISNLMT
+1120 PISNLMA
-1127 LAKKLQEMNGIV
+1127 LAKKLQEMNGV
-1139 VSSVNVIATINAI
+1139 VVNSVNVIATINAI
-1152 KSIVNSFSSTFA
+1152 KSIVDSFSSTFA

-1200 NSTAVI
+1200 NSTAII

-1230 WGGMQAALQTGIS
+1230 WGGMQAALQNGIS
-1243 AVNSIKSLVAAMNG
+1243 AVNSIKNLVAAMNG

-1289 GKAAQFAA
+1289 GKAAQFTA

-1364 GAMIGAGLAAGMYSA
+1364 GAMIGAGLAVGMYSA

-1417 YIGAGVAV
+1417 YIGAGIAV

-1432 NVVGATKQLTNKTLN
+1432 NVVGATKQLTNKTLD

-1454 KLQTVSTKMMDAVTP
+1454 KLQTVSTKMMNAVTP

>member
-16 QGFTSTLKAGIGA
+16 QGFTSTLKAGIGT
-29 LDSLTAKAEKSGSVF
+29 LDSLTAKAAKSGSVF
-44 KSMLGANVIGSG
+44 KSVLGANVIGSG

-61 SLVSTGVRSLA
+61 SVVSTGVRSLV

-86 GNMEQLQM
+86 GNMEQLKM

-354 AAGIIEAV
+354 AAGMIEAV

-421 LKGLSAVKGGKGA
+421 LKGLSAVRGGKGA

-474 AFKDMSSVRVSWG
+474 AFKDMSTVRVSWG

-532 GLAGT
+532 GLSGT

-560 GIKFDKNFATK
+560 GIKFDKNFASK
-571 LVEILGAMSG
+571 LVEILGAMTG
-581 LSAVGG
+581 LAEIGG
-587 FTGLLSGIAAPF
+587 FTGVLGTIAAPF
-599 AVLGSISFSAIA
+599 AVLGNIGFSAIT

-620 ATDLSSMEIPSGAS
+620 ASDLNGMEIPTSKS
-634 IKPKLKQIQD
+634 IKPKLKQIQE

-686 VQQLDSMPSINAAVL
+686 VKQISEMPEINTSDLDTKFNA
-701 QSKFK
+701 
-706 MLSDVKDALNKSAGG
+706 LSTFRDSLNKAMKG
-721 SSTGGNNFDAAVSSW
+721 SSTGGNSV
-736 FGKLDTGNVIGTF
+736 
-749 KKVSDFVQ
+749 
-757 QVNNMPSIDASDLQS
+757 
-772 KFKML
+772 
-777 SDVKNAL
+777 
-784 NNAAQGSSTGGN
+784 
-796 NIDASF
+796 DASF
-802 NSFFGKLDTSNIIS
+802 NSFFQKLDTGNIIS
-816 SFQKITDFVKKL
+816 SFQKVTDFVKKL
-828 SSMDAIDS
+828 SSMDTIDAAD
-836 SGLDSKFTQ
+836 LDSKFTQ

-851 KIRDFASEKFDN
+851 EIRDFASEKFDN
-863 AFLDSL
+863 SLWDSL

-890 LTKKIATLPNLNDK
+890 LTKKISALPELGEK
-904 ALDAKFKSIKSV
+904 ALDGKFKSIKSV
-916 FDKLKNFKIDAPSD
+916 FDKLKNFKIEAPSD

-972 IKSIIDFLPKL
+972 IKSVIDFLPKL

-991 DASIAN
+991 DASITN

-1003 SLTSVAKKLQEFSGL
+1003 SLTSVAKKLQELSGL

-1025 ISTMNAIKSIIDGLS
+1025 IGTMNAIKSIIDGLS
-1040 TTFIKPIPQGIETTL
+1040 TTFVKPIPQGIETTL
-1055 KSIDGPISSITSSAK
+1055 KSINGPISSITSSAK

-1103 IAPLSGSI
+1103 VAPLSGSI

-1120 PISNLMT
+1120 PISSLMA
-1127 LAKKLQEMNGIV
+1127 LAKKLQELNGV
-1139 VSSVNVIATINAI
+1139 VVNSVNVIATINAI

-1172 ANVKAII
+1172 TNVKAII

-1220 WITIQSVIAN
+1220 WVTIQSVIAN
-1230 WGGMQAALQTGIS
+1230 WGGMQSALQTGIS
-1243 AVNSIKSLVAAMNG
+1243 AVNSIKNLVAAMNG

-1289 GKAAQFAA
+1289 GKAAQFTA

-1432 NVVGATKQLTNKTLN
+1432 NVVGATKQLTNKTLD

>member
-6 SVAATLSAKD
+6 SLAATLSAKD

-61 SLVSTGVRSLA
+61 SVVSTGVRSLV

-421 LKGLSAVKGGKGA
+421 LKGLSAVKGVKGA

-474 AFKDMSSVRVSWG
+474 AFKDMSTVRVSWG

-571 LVEILGAMSG
+571 LVEILGAMTG
-581 LSAVGG
+581 LAEIGG
-587 FTGLLSGIAAPF
+587 FTGVLGTIAAPF
-599 AVLGSISFSAIA
+599 AVLGSIGFSAIT

-620 ATDLSSMEIPSGAS
+620 ASDLSSMDIPSGAG

-686 VQQLDSMPSINAAVL
+686 VKQISEMPEINTSDLDTKFNA
-701 QSKFK
+701 
-706 MLSDVKDALNKSAGG
+706 LSTFRDSLNKAMKG
-721 SSTGGNNFDAAVSSW
+721 SSTGGNSV
-736 FGKLDTGNVIGTF
+736 
-749 KKVSDFVQ
+749 
-757 QVNNMPSIDASDLQS
+757 
-772 KFKML
+772 
-777 SDVKNAL
+777 
-784 NNAAQGSSTGGN
+784 
-796 NIDASF
+796 DASF
-802 NSFFGKLDTSNIIS
+802 NSFFQKLDTGNIIS
-816 SFQKITDFVKKL
+816 SFQKVTDFVKKL
-828 SSMDAIDS
+828 SSMDTIDAAD
-836 SGLDSKFTQ
+836 LDSKFTQ

-863 AFLDSL
+863 SLWDSL

-890 LTKKIATLPNLNDK
+890 LTKKISALPELGEK
-904 ALDAKFKSIKSV
+904 ALDGKFKSIKSV
-916 FDKLKNFKIDAPSD
+916 FDKLKNFKIEAPSD

-972 IKSIIDFLPKL
+972 IKSVIDFLPKL

-991 DASIAN
+991 DASITN

-1003 SLTSVAKKLQEFSGL
+1003 SLTSV
-1018 VVNSVNV
+1018 
-1025 ISTMNAIKSIIDGLS
+1025 
-1040 TTFIKPIPQGIETTL
+1040 
-1055 KSIDGPISSITSSAK
+1055 AK

-1103 IAPLSGSI
+1103 VAPLSGSI
-1111 GANLKNMLE
+1111 GTNLKNMIE
-1120 PISNLMT
+1120 PISNLMA
-1127 LAKKLQEMNGIV
+1127 LAKKLQEMNGV
-1139 VSSVNVIATINAI
+1139 VVNSVNVIATINAI

-1172 ANVKAII
+1172 TNVKAII

-1200 NSTAVI
+1200 NSTAII

-1230 WGGMQAALQTGIS
+1230 WGGMQAALQNGIS
-1243 AVNSIKSLVAAMNG
+1243 AVNSIKNLVAAMNG

-1289 GKAAQFAA
+1289 GKAAQFTA

-1319 WASQITQG
+1319 WASKITQG
-1327 FVAGISSSTGK
+1327 FTAGISASTGT
-1338 ATSAVQSMISSV
+1338 ATAAVQSMISAV
-1350 RNSAASSAGQFQSV
+1350 RNSAAASAGQFQSV

-1401 AKIHSPSRL
+1401 AKIASPSRL

-1432 NVVGATKQLTNKTLN
+1432 NVVGATKQLTDKTLD

>member
-6 SVAATLSAKD
+6 SLAATLSAKD

-61 SLVSTGVRSLA
+61 SVVSTGVRSLV

-421 LKGLSAVKGGKGA
+421 LKGLSAVKGVKGA

-474 AFKDMSSVRVSWG
+474 AFKDMSTVRVSWG

-560 GIKFDKNFATK
+560 GIKFDKNFASK
-571 LVEILGAMSG
+571 LVEILGAMTG
-581 LSAVGG
+581 LAEIGG
-587 FTGLLSGIAAPF
+587 FTGVLGTIAAPF
-599 AVLGSISFSAIA
+599 AVLGNIGFSAIT

-620 ATDLSSMEIPSGAS
+620 ASDLNGMEIPTSKS
-634 IKPKLKQIQD
+634 IKPKLKQIQE

-686 VQQLDSMPSINAAVL
+686 VKQISEMPEINTSDLDTKFNA
-701 QSKFK
+701 
-706 MLSDVKDALNKSAGG
+706 LSTFRDSLNKAMKG
-721 SSTGGNNFDAAVSSW
+721 SSTGGNSV
-736 FGKLDTGNVIGTF
+736 
-749 KKVSDFVQ
+749 
-757 QVNNMPSIDASDLQS
+757 
-772 KFKML
+772 
-777 SDVKNAL
+777 
-784 NNAAQGSSTGGN
+784 
-796 NIDASF
+796 DASF
-802 NSFFGKLDTSNIIS
+802 NSFFQKLDTGNIIS
-816 SFQKITDFVKKL
+816 SFQKVTDFVKKL
-828 SSMDAIDS
+828 SSMDTIDAAD
-836 SGLDSKFTQ
+836 LDSKFTQ

-851 KIRDFASEKFDN
+851 EIRDFASEKFDN
-863 AFLDSL
+863 SLWDSL

-890 LTKKIATLPNLNDK
+890 LTKKISALP
-904 ALDAKFKSIKSV
+904 
-916 FDKLKNFKIDAPSD
+916 
-930 NLSTSMQA
+930 
-938 VEKIVN
+938 E
-944 PLTQISKKFQSLN
+944 
-957 GVVVNSTNIIATMSA
+957 
-972 IKSIIDFLPKL
+972 
-983 NFTTPKGF
+983 
-991 DASIAN
+991 
-997 IVKPIS
+997 
-1003 SLTSVAKKLQEFSGL
+1003 
-1018 VVNSVNV
+1018 
-1025 ISTMNAIKSIIDGLS
+1025 
-1040 TTFIKPIPQGIETTL
+1040 FIKY
-1055 KSIDGPISSITSSAK
+1055 
-1070 KLQELSGIVVNSV
+1070 
-1083 NVIATINAINSIV
+1083 
-1096 SSLSTTF
+1096 TF
-1103 IAPLSGSI
+1103 
-1111 GANLKNMLE
+1111 
-1120 PISNLMT
+1120 
-1127 LAKKLQEMNGIV
+1127 
-1139 VSSVNVIATINAI
+1139 
-1152 KSIVNSFSSTFA
+1152 
-1164 APLPGNIG
+1164 
-1172 ANVKAII
+1172 
-1179 EPISSLMAVANKL
+1179 
-1192 QELSGVVV
+1192 
-1200 NSTAVI
+1200 
-1206 ATMNA
+1206 
-1211 IMSIVSDGA
+1211 
-1220 WITIQSVIAN
+1220 
-1230 WGGMQAALQTGIS
+1230 
-1243 AVNSIKSLVAAMNG
+1243 
-1257 IPAVSTDIQANVAN
+1257 
-1271 IQAGLDK
+1271 
-1278 LSGLN
+1278 
-1283 FSADIA
+1283 
-1289 GKAAQFAA
+1289 
-1297 AVNNLLAS
+1297 
-1305 LKSMGSNFAPAGNE
+1305 
-1319 WASQITQG
+1319 
-1327 FVAGISSSTGK
+1327 
-1338 ATSAVQSMISSV
+1338 
-1350 RNSAASSAGQFQSV
+1350 
-1364 GAMIGAGLAAGMYSA
+1364 Y
-1379 LGQVRAAADALVSEA
+1379 
-1394 NRAAQAK
+1394 
-1401 AKIHSPSRL
+1401 
-1410 FRDEVGW
+1410 
-1417 YIGAGVAV
+1417 
-1425 GITKSTA
+1425 
-1432 NVVGATKQLTNKTLN
+1432 
-1447 AATSMLP
+1447 
-1454 KLQTVSTKMMDAVTP
+1454 
-1469 DLSSL
+1469 
-1474 SNFAQ
+1474 
-1479 DSRANFE
+1479 
-1486 SKLNANYSYN
+1486 
-1496 QPIYVTAEVTSNLD
+1496 
-1510 GKKVGY
+1510 
-1516 GSAQYVK
+1516 
-1523 EKNDATETRQKR
+1523 
-1535 IGGNI
+1535 

>member
-6 SVAATLSAKD
+6 SLAATLSAKD

-44 KSMLGANVIGSG
+44 KSVLGANVIGSG

-61 SLVSTGVRSLA
+61 SVVSTGVRSLV

-474 AFKDMSSVRVSWG
+474 AFKDMSTVRVSWG

-560 GIKFDKNFATK
+560 GIKFDKNFASK
-571 LVEILGAMSG
+571 LVEILGAMTG
-581 LSAVGG
+581 LAEIGG
-587 FTGLLSGIAAPF
+587 FTGVLGTIAAPF
-599 AVLGSISFSAIA
+599 AVLGNIGFSAIT

-620 ATDLSSMEIPSGAS
+620 ASDLNGMEIPTSKS
-634 IKPKLKQIQD
+634 IKPKLKQIQE

-686 VQQLDSMPSINAAVL
+686 VKQISEMPEINTSDLDTKFNA
-701 QSKFK
+701 
-706 MLSDVKDALNKSAGG
+706 LSTFRDSLNKAMKG
-721 SSTGGNNFDAAVSSW
+721 SSTGGNSV
-736 FGKLDTGNVIGTF
+736 
-749 KKVSDFVQ
+749 
-757 QVNNMPSIDASDLQS
+757 
-772 KFKML
+772 
-777 SDVKNAL
+777 
-784 NNAAQGSSTGGN
+784 
-796 NIDASF
+796 DASF
-802 NSFFGKLDTSNIIS
+802 NSFFQKLDTGNIIS
-816 SFQKITDFVKKL
+816 SFQKVTDFVKKL
-828 SSMDAIDS
+828 SSMDTIDAAD
-836 SGLDSKFTQ
+836 LDSKFTQ

-851 KIRDFASEKFDN
+851 EIRDFASEKFDN
-863 AFLDSL
+863 SLWDSL

-890 LTKKIATLPNLNDK
+890 LTKKISALPELGEK
-904 ALDAKFKSIKSV
+904 ALDGKFKSIKSV
-916 FDKLKNFKIDAPSD
+916 FDKLKNFKIEAPSD

-972 IKSIIDFLPKL
+972 IKSVIDFLPKL

-991 DASIAN
+991 DTSIAD

-1003 SLTSVAKKLQEFSGL
+1003 SLTTVAKKLQELSGL

-1025 ISTMNAIKSIIDGLS
+1025 INTMNAIHSIVESLS
-1040 TTFIKPIPQGIETTL
+1040 TAFVTPIPQGIETTL
-1055 KSIDGPISSITSSAK
+1055 KSINGPISSITASAK
-1070 KLQELSGIVVNSV
+1070 KLQELSGVVVNSV
-1083 NVIATINAINSIV
+1083 NVIATITAINDILK
-1096 SSLSTTF
+1096 SLSTTF
-1103 IAPLSGSI
+1103 VAPLSGSI
-1111 GANLKNMLE
+1111 GANLKNMIE
-1120 PISNLMT
+1120 PISNLMA
-1127 LAKKLQEMNGIV
+1127 LAKKLQEMNGV
-1139 VSSVNVIATINAI
+1139 VVNSINVIATITAI
-1152 KSIVNSFSSTFA
+1152 NDIVKSLSTTFA
-1164 APLPGNIG
+1164 TALAESIG
-1172 ANVKAII
+1172 ANVKSII
-1179 EPISSLMAVANKL
+1179 EPISSLMAVAKKL
-1192 QELSGVVV
+1192 QELSGLTV

-1206 ATMNA
+1206 ATMTA
-1211 IMSIVSDGA
+1211 INDIVSNSA
-1220 WITIQSVIAN
+1220 WITIKSMISN
-1230 WGGMQAALQTGIS
+1230 LSGMEDELQTGTN
-1243 AVNSIKSLVAAMNG
+1243 AVNSLKTLVNAMNS

-1297 AVNNLLAS
+1297 AVNGLIGS
-1305 LKSMGSNFAPAGNE
+1305 LKGMGGNFAPVGNE
-1319 WASQITQG
+1319 WASKIAQG
-1327 FVAGISSSTGK
+1327 FTAGISASTGT
-1338 ATSAVQSMISSV
+1338 ATAAVQSMISAV
-1350 RNSAASSAGQFQSV
+1350 RNSAAASAGQFQSV
-1364 GAMIGAGLAAGMYSA
+1364 GAMIGAGLATGMYSA

-1432 NVVGATKQLTNKTLN
+1432 NVVGATKQLTDKTLN

-1496 QPIYVTAEVTSNLD
+1496 QPIYVTAEVTSNMD

>member
-6 SVAATLSAKD
+6 SLAATLSAKD

-44 KSMLGANVIGSG
+44 KSVLGANVIGSG

-61 SLVSTGVRSLA
+61 SLVSTGVRSLV

-86 GNMEQLQM
+86 GNMEQLKM

-153 QAMKTLSQQATQ
+153 QAMKTLSHQATQ

-421 LKGLSAVKGGKGA
+421 LKGLSAVKGVKGA

-474 AFKDMSSVRVSWG
+474 AFKDMSTVRVSWG

-571 LVEILGAMSG
+571 LVEILGAMTG
-581 LSAVGG
+581 LAEIGG
-587 FTGLLSGIAAPF
+587 FTGVLGTIAAPF
-599 AVLGSISFSAIA
+599 AVLGSIGFSAIT

-620 ATDLSSMEIPSGAS
+620 ASDLNGMEIPSGKS
-634 IKPKLKQIQD
+634 IKPKLKQIQE

-686 VQQLDSMPSINAAVL
+686 VKQISEMPEINTSDLDTKFNA
-701 QSKFK
+701 
-706 MLSDVKDALNKSAGG
+706 LSTFRDSLNKAMKG
-721 SSTGGNNFDAAVSSW
+721 SSTGGNSV
-736 FGKLDTGNVIGTF
+736 
-749 KKVSDFVQ
+749 
-757 QVNNMPSIDASDLQS
+757 
-772 KFKML
+772 
-777 SDVKNAL
+777 
-784 NNAAQGSSTGGN
+784 
-796 NIDASF
+796 DASF
-802 NSFFGKLDTSNIIS
+802 NSFFQKLDTGNIIS
-816 SFQKITDFVKKL
+816 SFQKVTDFVKKL
-828 SSMDAIDS
+828 SSMDTIDAAD
-836 SGLDSKFTQ
+836 LDSKFTQ

-851 KIRDFASEKFDN
+851 EIRDFASEKFDN
-863 AFLDSL
+863 SLWDSL

-890 LTKKIATLPNLNDK
+890 LTKKISALPELGEK
-904 ALDAKFKSIKSV
+904 ALDGKFKSIKSV
-916 FDKLKNFKIDAPSD
+916 FDKLKNFKIEAPSD

-972 IKSIIDFLPKL
+972 IKSVIDFLPKL

-1055 KSIDGPISSITSSAK
+1055 KSINGPISSITSSAK

-1103 IAPLSGSI
+1103 VAPLSGSI
-1111 GANLKNMLE
+1111 GANLKNMIE
-1120 PISNLMT
+1120 PISSLMA
-1127 LAKKLQEMNGIV
+1127 LAKKLQEMNGV
-1139 VSSVNVIATINAI
+1139 VVNSVNVIATINAI
-1152 KSIVNSFSSTFA
+1152 KSIVYSFSSTFA

-1230 WGGMQAALQTGIS
+1230 WGGMQAALQNGIS
-1243 AVNSIKSLVAAMNG
+1243 AVNSIKNLVAAMNG

-1319 WASQITQG
+1319 WALQITQG

-1364 GAMIGAGLAAGMYSA
+1364 GAMIGAGLATGMYSA